1 MKRTVSKICLAVLW
15 ALSLIVMVAL
25 IFFSVPYLNDA
36 ITCGGVNSIGQFS
49 SKIVE
54 LVDGWKLPGLSSQE
68 WIDIFMAL
76 IVVILLGISIWPA
89 IVAYKKPKA
98 VIDNDGEVTT
108 KAASVE
114 KNEKK
119 HGFGHFVLAFF
130 AIVVWLLTLIVI
142 CGMIAVF
149 VPSIRLSMYDSRTVL
164 YWRKLAV
171 EALSGLSGIPVLG
184 YFALFVV
191 IILVVLI
198 ALSVLLGVLA
208 FKKPK
213 EEDEDELLAQEQ
225 ATLLEG
231 APVTVE
237 QVNAEQKVEQKQPI
251 EKVVKNDILHKDERI
266 KRGVFKGL
274 AIFLWIVEGFTLI
287 ALIAI
292 AIPPVRHFL
301 TDHITS
307 IGYWA
312 YMIVNNI
319 GLVWFYVGYVLV
331 MVVLALLSAWFA
343 SIGYKKAKVET
354 APDKELE
361 VGKNDSVVPFVD
373 SNGNFGHVVVK
384 DDSVSPLKKYSDGT
398 LTENQLD
405 MEFDWHNYVHHKPV
419 VRIVLAVVLFF
430 VGAFLVL
437 LRVISYGR
445 FAMFKSLASFVDP
458 VNEVLDRYVL
468 NGLFGA
474 YKNIEIFS
482 IGSHAFTAAQLLDGF
497 FTVLMVYILAF
508 LVILFATFIAWCFR
522 KPGAVKRANKA
533 REKYLNSIIGHDFDN
548 EFLPSASL
556 NVGASQPKDNA
567 TGEAMEI
574 DLDKLGTGV
583 KGFKS
588 IEGNYEGNIVN
599 DSTTSISLNSF
610 ESDVLI
616 LGKPLFES
624 IADVKVQTQVPAY
637 ENIEEFAD
645 GQGNVTPVDEI
656 RPSDREP
663 SYWYDKN
670 EPVASEPIVEEV
682 KSDRPSDKT
691 PDYWY
696 DRNFVLPIQQP
707 VIYESATAA
716 SKPVMVETKIEE
728 VVEESKAKDYPTVVF
743 EPRPSDRNPSYW
755 YAKALEVASDKTP
768 DYWYNRNKLKEVKDD
783 LDVVVDEKATVFVA
797 NSEEDVIETDLDKR
811 ILNAIEPFNLIPVEE
826 AGEKASDKAPNYWY
840 DKNEIRP
847 SDREPDYWYD
857 KNEVIEEVKED
868 RPSDKTPDYWYDKN
882 EIRPSDREPDYW
894 YNRNVVEAEE
904 NDVLENDFDRRVI
917 HALNPENLTPVCE
930 EGTGEKASDEEP
942 DYWYD
947 KNEIRPSDR
956 ELSYWYD
963 KNEPVASE
971 PVVEEA
977 KSDRPSDKTP
987 DYWYGR
993 NEVKVVEEA
1002 KSDSAS
1008 DKTPDYWYDQNEP
1021 EPEIEVI
1028 KEIRPSD
1035 REPNYWYDKNEEVEQ
1050 EPVVKELRPSDREP
1064 WYWYGDPEP
1073 VIEKQPE
1080 EVKVEEPVYEFKGE
1094 RASNFEPE
1102 HWYHL
1107 AKIDSERRAS
1117 DEDPEYWYGDSEPVI
1132 EKQPEEVKVEEPVY
1146 EFKGERASNF
1156 EPEHWY
1162 HLAKIDSE
1170 RRASDEDPEYWYGDS
1185 EPVIEKQPEEVKV
1198 EEPVYEFKGER
1209 ASNFEP
1215 EHWYHL
1221 AKIDSERRASDEDP
1235 EYWYKRNEVKKHP
1248 NVKRMG
1254 APIPEPIEDAGFDV
1268 EPLSP
1273 VQPIKKDEPTPL
1285 PEEGEVKPVVVAPVK
1300 LDKSDISEVA
1310 SMDNIKPVEA
1320 RVVRFQL
1327 KKIKG
1332 NYKGDLTPEEA
1343 FNKAVTNQAMIV
1355 TPMLQGQG
1363 SNKGSKYLA
1372 NRASKERADVR
1383 RTGYVSAVSVNPEE
1397 NHDTTKKFD
1406 KPVSEFKSIREW
1418 AQAKKKFEEE
1428 QKLLA
1433 NSGNEDVVEPVKP
1446 IVVVEQAPKPVESKS
1461 EASIKKPS
1469 PVKASIVEPLD
1480 LDDLGD
1486 LDPVTPLDPIKNK
1499 SKGE

>member
-15 ALSLIVMVAL
+15 ALSLIVVVAL
-25 IFFSVPYLNDA
+25 IFFGVPYLNDA
-36 ITCGGVNSIGQFS
+36 ITCGGINSIGQFS
-49 SKIVE
+49 SKIVK
-54 LVDGWKLPGLSSQE
+54 LVDGWKLPGLSSQG

-119 HGFGHFVLAFF
+119 YGFGHFVLAFF

-149 VPSIRLSMYDSRTVL
+149 VPSIRLSLYDSRTVL

-213 EEDEDELLAQEQ
+213 EDEDELLAQEQ

-231 APVTVE
+231 APATVE
-237 QVNAEQKVEQKQPI
+237 QVNVEQKAEQKQPI
-251 EKVVKNDILHKDERI
+251 EKVIKNDILHKDERI

-274 AIFLWIVEGFTLI
+274 AIFLWIVEGFMLI

-292 AIPPVRHFL
+292 AIPSVRHFL
-301 TDHITS
+301 IDHITP

-319 GLVWFYVGYVLV
+319 GYVWFYVGYALI
-331 MVVLALLSAWFA
+331 MVVLALLSALFA

-445 FAMFKSLASFVDP
+445 FAMFKTLASFVEP
-458 VNEVLDRYVL
+458 VNKFIDRYVL

-508 LVILFATFIAWCFR
+508 LVLLFATFIAWCFR

-574 DLDKLGTGV
+574 DLENLGTGV

-670 EPVASEPIVEEV
+670 EPVVCEPVVEEA

-768 DYWYNRNKLKEVKDD
+768 DYWYNRNKVKEVKDD
-783 LDVVVDEKATVFVA
+783 LDVVVDEKATVFAA

-826 AGEKASDKAPNYWY
+826 AGDKASDKAPNYWY
-840 DKNEIRP
+840 DKNEIRS
-847 SDREPDYWYD
+847 SDREPDYWF
-857 KNEVIEEVKED
+857 
-868 RPSDKTPDYWYDKN
+868 DKN
-882 EIRPSDREPDYW
+882 EIRSSDREPDYW
-894 YNRNVVEAEE
+894 YNRNVVEAKE

-930 EGTGEKASDEEP
+930 EGTGEKASDKEP

-956 ELSYWYD
+956 EPSYWYD
-963 KNEPVASE
+963 KNEPEACE

-977 KSDRPSDKTP
+977 KSDRSSDKTPDYWYDKNEVIEEVKEDRPSDKTP

-993 NEVKVVEEA
+993 NEVKVVEEV

-1021 EPEIEVI
+1021 EPEVEVI

-1035 REPNYWYDKNEEVEQ
+1035 REPDYWYDKNEEVEQ

-1080 EVKVEEPVYEFKGE
+1080 EVKLEEPVYEFKGE

-1117 DEDPEYWYGDSEPVI
+1117 DEEP
-1132 EKQPEEVKVEEPVY
+1132 K
-1146 EFKGERASNF
+1146 
-1156 EPEHWY
+1156 
-1162 HLAKIDSE
+1162 
-1170 RRASDEDPEYWYGDS
+1170 
-1185 EPVIEKQPEEVKV
+1185 
-1198 EEPVYEFKGER
+1198 
-1209 ASNFEP
+1209 
-1215 EHWYHL
+1215 
-1221 AKIDSERRASDEDP
+1221 
-1235 EYWYKRNEVKKHP
+1235 YWYKRNEVKKHP

-1300 LDKSDISEVA
+1300 LNKSDISEVA

-1320 RVVRFQL
+1320 RIVRFQL

-1397 NHDTTKKFD
+1397 NHDTPKKFD

>member
-15 ALSLIVMVAL
+15 ALSLIVVVAL
-25 IFFSVPYLNDA
+25 IFFGVPYLNDA

-49 SKIVE
+49 SKIVK
-54 LVDGWKLPGLSSQE
+54 LVDGWKLPGLSSQG

-149 VPSIRLSMYDSRTVL
+149 VPSIRLSLYDSRTVL

-213 EEDEDELLAQEQ
+213 EDEDELLAQEQ

-231 APVTVE
+231 APATVE
-237 QVNAEQKVEQKQPI
+237 QVNVEQKVEQKQPI

-274 AIFLWIVEGFTLI
+274 AIFLWVVEGLMLI

-301 TDHITS
+301 TDHITP

-319 GLVWFYVGYVLV
+319 GYVWFYVGYALI
-331 MVVLALLSAWFA
+331 MVVLALLSALFA

-437 LRVISYGR
+437 LRVISYGK
-445 FAMFKSLASFVDP
+445 FAMFKTLASFVEP
-458 VNEVLDRYVL
+458 VNKFIDRYVL

-508 LVILFATFIAWCFR
+508 LVLLFATFIAWCFR

-548 EFLPSASL
+548 EFLPSVSL

-670 EPVASEPIVEEV
+670 EPVACEPVVEEV

-768 DYWYNRNKLKEVKDD
+768 DYWYNRNKVKEIKDD
-783 LDVVVDEKATVFVA
+783 LNVVVDEKATVFVA
-797 NSEEDVIETDLDKR
+797 NSKEDVIETDLDKR

-826 AGEKASDKAPNYWY
+826 AGDKASDKAPNYWY
-840 DKNEIRP
+840 DKNVIRS
-847 SDREPDYWYD
+847 SDREPDYWF
-857 KNEVIEEVKED
+857 
-868 RPSDKTPDYWYDKN
+868 DKN
-882 EIRPSDREPDYW
+882 EIRSSDREPDYW
-894 YNRNVVEAEE
+894 YNRNVVEAKE

-917 HALNPENLTPVCE
+917 HALNPDNLTPVCE

-956 ELSYWYD
+956 EPSYWYD
-963 KNEPVASE
+963 KNEPEACE
-971 PVVEEA
+971 PVVEET
-977 KSDRPSDKTP
+977 KSDRSSDKTP

-993 NEVKVVEEA
+993 NEVKVVEEV

-1021 EPEIEVI
+1021 EPVIEVI

-1064 WYWYGDPEP
+1064 WFWYGDPEP

-1117 DEDPEYWYGDSEPVI
+1117 DEE
-1132 EKQPEEVKVEEPVY
+1132 
-1146 EFKGERASNF
+1146 
-1156 EPEHWY
+1156 
-1162 HLAKIDSE
+1162 
-1170 RRASDEDPEYWYGDS
+1170 
-1185 EPVIEKQPEEVKV
+1185 
-1198 EEPVYEFKGER
+1198 
-1209 ASNFEP
+1209 
-1215 EHWYHL
+1215 
-1221 AKIDSERRASDEDP
+1221 P

-1300 LDKSDISEVA
+1300 LNKSDISEVA

-1320 RVVRFQL
+1320 RIVRFQL

-1397 NHDTTKKFD
+1397 NHDTPKKFD

-1446 IVVVEQAPKPVESKS
+1446 IVVVEQAPKPVENKS

-1469 PVKASIVEPLD
+1469 PIKASIVEPLD

>member
-89 IVAYKKPKA
+89 IVAYKKSKA
-98 VIDNDGEVTT
+98 VINNDGEVTT

-354 APDKELE
+354 APDKKLE

-508 LVILFATFIAWCFR
+508 LVLLFATFIAWCFR

-670 EPVASEPIVEEV
+670 EPVASEPVVEEV
-682 KSDRPSDKT
+682 KSDRPSDKTPDYWYGRNEVKVVEEAKSDRPSDKT

-826 AGEKASDKAPNYWY
+826 AGDKASDKVPNYWY
-840 DKNEIRP
+840 DKNVIRS

-868 RPSDKTPDYWYDKN
+868 RPSDKTPDYWYEN
-882 EIRPSDREPDYW
+882 NAVCASDREPDYW
-894 YNRNVVEAEE
+894 YNRNVVETEE

-917 HALNPENLTPVCE
+917 HALNPDNLTPVCE

-956 ELSYWYD
+956 EPSYWYD
-963 KNEPVASE
+963 KNEPEACE

-1021 EPEIEVI
+1021 EPEIKVI

-1035 REPNYWYDKNEEVEQ
+1035 REPNYWYDKNKEVEQ

-1080 EVKVEEPVYEFKGE
+1080 EVKLEEPVHEFKGERASNFEPEHWYHLAKIDSERRASDEEPEYWYGDSEPVIEKQPEEVKLEEPVYEFKGE

-1117 DEDPEYWYGDSEPVI
+1117 DEE
-1132 EKQPEEVKVEEPVY
+1132 
-1146 EFKGERASNF
+1146 
-1156 EPEHWY
+1156 
-1162 HLAKIDSE
+1162 
-1170 RRASDEDPEYWYGDS
+1170 
-1185 EPVIEKQPEEVKV
+1185 
-1198 EEPVYEFKGER
+1198 
-1209 ASNFEP
+1209 
-1215 EHWYHL
+1215 
-1221 AKIDSERRASDEDP
+1221 P

>member
-15 ALSLIVMVAL
+15 ALSLIVVVAL

-149 VPSIRLSMYDSRTVL
+149 VPSIRLSLYDSRTVL

-213 EEDEDELLAQEQ
+213 EDEDELLAQEQ
-225 ATLLEG
+225 ATLLEN
-231 APVTVE
+231 APVAVE

-274 AIFLWIVEGFTLI
+274 AIFLWVVEGLMLI
-287 ALIAI
+287 ALIAV

-301 TDHITS
+301 IDHITP

-319 GLVWFYVGYVLV
+319 GYVWFYVGYALI
-331 MVVLALLSAWFA
+331 MVVLALLSALFA

-445 FAMFKSLASFVDP
+445 FAMFKTLASFVDP

-508 LVILFATFIAWCFR
+508 LVLLFATFIAWCFR

-567 TGEAMEI
+567 TGEAMEF

-670 EPVASEPIVEEV
+670 EPEACEPIVEEV

-768 DYWYNRNKLKEVKDD
+768 DYWYNRNKVKEIKDES
-783 LDVVVDEKATVFVA
+783 DVVVDEKATVFVA

-826 AGEKASDKAPNYWY
+826 AGDKASDKAPNYWY
-840 DKNEIRP
+840 DKNVIRS
-847 SDREPDYWYD
+847 SDREPDYWF
-857 KNEVIEEVKED
+857 
-868 RPSDKTPDYWYDKN
+868 DKN
-882 EIRPSDREPDYW
+882 EIRSSDREPDYW
-894 YNRNVVEAEE
+894 YNRNVVETEE

-917 HALNPENLTPVCE
+917 HALNPDNLTPVCE

-956 ELSYWYD
+956 EPSYWYDKNEPVTSEPVVEEAKSDRPSDKTPDYWYENNAVCASNREPDYWYD

-971 PVVEEA
+971 PVVEEV

-1021 EPEIEVI
+1021 EPVIEVI

-1035 REPNYWYDKNEEVEQ
+1035 REPDYWFDKNEEVEL

-1080 EVKVEEPVYEFKGE
+1080 EVKLEEPVYEFKGE

-1117 DEDPEYWYGDSEPVI
+1117 DEE
-1132 EKQPEEVKVEEPVY
+1132 
-1146 EFKGERASNF
+1146 
-1156 EPEHWY
+1156 
-1162 HLAKIDSE
+1162 
-1170 RRASDEDPEYWYGDS
+1170 
-1185 EPVIEKQPEEVKV
+1185 
-1198 EEPVYEFKGER
+1198 
-1209 ASNFEP
+1209 
-1215 EHWYHL
+1215 
-1221 AKIDSERRASDEDP
+1221 P

-1300 LDKSDISEVA
+1300 LNKSDISEVA

-1343 FNKAVTNQAMIV
+1343 FNKAVTNQATIV

-1397 NHDTTKKFD
+1397 NHDTSKKFD

>member
-15 ALSLIVMVAL
+15 ALSLIVVVAL

-149 VPSIRLSMYDSRTVL
+149 VPSIRLSLYDSRTVL

-213 EEDEDELLAQEQ
+213 EDEDELLAQEQ
-225 ATLLEG
+225 ATLLEN
-231 APVTVE
+231 APVAVE

-274 AIFLWIVEGFTLI
+274 AIFLWVVEGLMLV
-287 ALIAI
+287 ALIAV

-301 TDHITS
+301 TDHITP

-319 GLVWFYVGYVLV
+319 GYVWFYVGYALI
-331 MVVLALLSAWFA
+331 MVVLALLSALFA

-445 FAMFKSLASFVDP
+445 FAMFKTLASFVDP

-482 IGSHAFTAAQLLDGF
+482 IGSHSFTAAQLLDGF

-508 LVILFATFIAWCFR
+508 LVLLFTTFIAWCFR

-670 EPVASEPIVEEV
+670 EPVASESVVEEA

-728 VVEESKAKDYPTVVF
+728 AVEESKAKDYPTVVF

-768 DYWYNRNKLKEVKDD
+768 DYWYNRNKVKEIKDD
-783 LDVVVDEKATVFVA
+783 LNVVVDEKATVFVA

-826 AGEKASDKAPNYWY
+826 AGDKASDKAPNYWY
-840 DKNEIRP
+840 DKNVIRS
-847 SDREPDYWYD
+847 SDREPDYWF
-857 KNEVIEEVKED
+857 
-868 RPSDKTPDYWYDKN
+868 DKN
-882 EIRPSDREPDYW
+882 EIRSSDREPDYW
-894 YNRNVVEAEE
+894 YNRNVVETEE

-917 HALNPENLTPVCE
+917 HALNPDNLTPVCE

-956 ELSYWYD
+956 EPSYWYD

-993 NEVKVVEEA
+993 NEVKVVEEVKSDRPSDKTPDYWYGRNKVKVVEEA

-1021 EPEIEVI
+1021 EPVIEVI

-1050 EPVVKELRPSDREP
+1050 ESVVKELRPSDREP
-1064 WYWYGDPEP
+1064 WYWYGDSEP
-1073 VIEKQPE
+1073 VVEKQPE
-1080 EVKVEEPVYEFKGE
+1080 EVEFEEPVYEFKGE

-1117 DEDPEYWYGDSEPVI
+1117 DEE
-1132 EKQPEEVKVEEPVY
+1132 
-1146 EFKGERASNF
+1146 
-1156 EPEHWY
+1156 
-1162 HLAKIDSE
+1162 
-1170 RRASDEDPEYWYGDS
+1170 
-1185 EPVIEKQPEEVKV
+1185 
-1198 EEPVYEFKGER
+1198 
-1209 ASNFEP
+1209 
-1215 EHWYHL
+1215 
-1221 AKIDSERRASDEDP
+1221 P

-1268 EPLSP
+1268 EPLSL

-1300 LDKSDISEVA
+1300 LNKSDISEVA

-1343 FNKAVTNQAMIV
+1343 FNKAVTNQATIV

-1363 SNKGSKYLA
+1363 LNKGSKYLA

>member
-15 ALSLIVMVAL
+15 ALSLIVVVAL

-54 LVDGWKLPGLSSQE
+54 LVDGWKLPGLSSQG

-149 VPSIRLSMYDSRTVL
+149 VPSIRLSLYDSRTVL

-231 APVTVE
+231 APVAVE

-274 AIFLWIVEGFTLI
+274 AIFLWIVEGFMLI

-301 TDHITS
+301 TDHITP

-319 GLVWFYVGYVLV
+319 GYVWFYVGYVLV

-458 VNEVLDRYVL
+458 VNKFIDRYVL

-508 LVILFATFIAWCFR
+508 LVLLFATFIAWCFR

-567 TGEAMEI
+567 TGEAMEF

-624 IADVKVQTQVPAY
+624 IADVKAQTQVPAY

-670 EPVASEPIVEEV
+670 EPVASEPVIEEAKSDRPSDKTPDYWYDRNEVKVVEEV

-768 DYWYNRNKLKEVKDD
+768 DYWYNRNKVKEVKDD

-826 AGEKASDKAPNYWY
+826 AGDKASDKAPNYWY
-840 DKNEIRP
+840 DKNKIRS
-847 SDREPDYWYD
+847 SDREPNYWYD

-868 RPSDKTPDYWYDKN
+868 RPSDKTPDYWYEN
-882 EIRPSDREPDYW
+882 NAVCASDREPDYW

-917 HALNPENLTPVCE
+917 HALNPDNLTPVCE

-942 DYWYD
+942 NYWYN

-956 ELSYWYD
+956 EPSYWYD

-987 DYWYGR
+987 DYWYVR

-1035 REPNYWYDKNEEVEQ
+1035 REPNYWYDKNEEIEQ

-1073 VIEKQPE
+1073 VIEKQLE
-1080 EVKVEEPVYEFKGE
+1080 EVKFEEPVYEFKGE

-1117 DEDPEYWYGDSEPVI
+1117 DEE
-1132 EKQPEEVKVEEPVY
+1132 
-1146 EFKGERASNF
+1146 
-1156 EPEHWY
+1156 
-1162 HLAKIDSE
+1162 
-1170 RRASDEDPEYWYGDS
+1170 
-1185 EPVIEKQPEEVKV
+1185 
-1198 EEPVYEFKGER
+1198 
-1209 ASNFEP
+1209 
-1215 EHWYHL
+1215 
-1221 AKIDSERRASDEDP
+1221 P

-1343 FNKAVTNQAMIV
+1343 FNKAVTNQATIV

-1433 NSGNEDVVEPVKP
+1433 NVGNEDVVEPVKP

>member
-15 ALSLIVMVAL
+15 ALSLIVVVAL

-54 LVDGWKLPGLSSQE
+54 LVDGWKLPGLSSQG

-98 VIDNDGEVTT
+98 VIDNDGEVST
-108 KAASVE
+108 KVASVE

-149 VPSIRLSMYDSRTVL
+149 VPSIRLSLYDSRTVL

-213 EEDEDELLAQEQ
+213 EDEDELLAQEQ
-225 ATLLEG
+225 ATLLES
-231 APVTVE
+231 APVVE
-237 QVNAEQKVEQKQPI
+237 QANVEQKVEQKQPI

-274 AIFLWIVEGFTLI
+274 AIFLWVVEGLMLI

-301 TDHITS
+301 TDHITP

-319 GLVWFYVGYVLV
+319 GYVWFYVGYALI
-331 MVVLALLSAWFA
+331 MVVLALLSALFA

-445 FAMFKSLASFVDP
+445 FAMFKTLASFVEP
-458 VNEVLDRYVL
+458 VNKFIDRYVL

-508 LVILFATFIAWCFR
+508 LVLLFATFIAWCFR

-624 IADVKVQTQVPAY
+624 IADVKAQTQVPAY

-670 EPVASEPIVEEV
+670 EPVACEPVVEEA

-768 DYWYNRNKLKEVKDD
+768 DYWYNRNKVKEVKDD

-826 AGEKASDKAPNYWY
+826 AEDKASDKDPNYWY
-840 DKNEIRP
+840 DKNEIRS
-847 SDREPDYWYD
+847 SDREPNYWFD

-868 RPSDKTPDYWYDKN
+868 RPSDKTPDYWYEN
-882 EIRPSDREPDYW
+882 NVVCASDREPDYW
-894 YNRNVVEAEE
+894 YDRNVVEAEE

-917 HALNPENLTPVCE
+917 HALNPDNLTPVCE
-930 EGTGEKASDEEP
+930 EGTGKKASDEEP

-947 KNEIRPSDR
+947 KNEIKPSDR
-956 ELSYWYD
+956 EPSYWYD
-963 KNEPVASE
+963 KNEPEACE
-971 PVVEEA
+971 PVVEEV
-977 KSDRPSDKTP
+977 KSDRSSNKTPDYWYDKNEVIEEIKEDRPSDKTP

-1021 EPEIEVI
+1021 EPVIEVI

-1073 VIEKQPE
+1073 VVEKQPE
-1080 EVKVEEPVYEFKGE
+1080 EVKLEEPVYEFKGE

-1117 DEDPEYWYGDSEPVI
+1117 DEE
-1132 EKQPEEVKVEEPVY
+1132 
-1146 EFKGERASNF
+1146 
-1156 EPEHWY
+1156 
-1162 HLAKIDSE
+1162 
-1170 RRASDEDPEYWYGDS
+1170 
-1185 EPVIEKQPEEVKV
+1185 
-1198 EEPVYEFKGER
+1198 
-1209 ASNFEP
+1209 
-1215 EHWYHL
+1215 
-1221 AKIDSERRASDEDP
+1221 P

-1300 LDKSDISEVA
+1300 LNKSDISEVA

-1320 RVVRFQL
+1320 RIVRFQL

-1397 NHDTTKKFD
+1397 NHDTPKKFD

>member
-98 VIDNDGEVTT
+98 VINNDGEVTT

-191 IILVVLI
+191 IVLVVLI

-354 APDKELE
+354 APDKKLE

-458 VNEVLDRYVL
+458 VNEVLNRYVL

-508 LVILFATFIAWCFR
+508 LVLLFATFIAWCFR

-670 EPVASEPIVEEV
+670 EPVASEPVVEEV
-682 KSDRPSDKT
+682 KSDRPSDKTPDYWYGRNEVKVVEEAKSDRPSDKT

-768 DYWYNRNKLKEVKDD
+768 DYWYNRNKVKEVKDD

-826 AGEKASDKAPNYWY
+826 AGDKASDKVPNYWY
-840 DKNEIRP
+840 DKNVIRS

-868 RPSDKTPDYWYDKN
+868 RPSDKTPDYWYEN
-882 EIRPSDREPDYW
+882 NAVCASDREPDYW
-894 YNRNVVEAEE
+894 YNRNVVETEE

-917 HALNPENLTPVCE
+917 HALNPDNLTPVCE

-956 ELSYWYD
+956 VPSYWYD
-963 KNEPVASE
+963 KNEPEACE

-1035 REPNYWYDKNEEVEQ
+1035 REPNYWYDKNKEVEQ

-1080 EVKVEEPVYEFKGE
+1080 EVKLEEPVHEFKGE

-1117 DEDPEYWYGDSEPVI
+1117 DEE
-1132 EKQPEEVKVEEPVY
+1132 
-1146 EFKGERASNF
+1146 
-1156 EPEHWY
+1156 
-1162 HLAKIDSE
+1162 
-1170 RRASDEDPEYWYGDS
+1170 
-1185 EPVIEKQPEEVKV
+1185 
-1198 EEPVYEFKGER
+1198 
-1209 ASNFEP
+1209 
-1215 EHWYHL
+1215 
-1221 AKIDSERRASDEDP
+1221 P

>member
-15 ALSLIVMVAL
+15 ALSLIVVVAL

-54 LVDGWKLPGLSSQE
+54 LVDGWKLPGLSSQG

-149 VPSIRLSMYDSRTVL
+149 VPSIRLSLYDSRTVL

-231 APVTVE
+231 APVAVE

-274 AIFLWIVEGFTLI
+274 AIFLWIVEGFMLI

-301 TDHITS
+301 TDHITP

-319 GLVWFYVGYVLV
+319 GYVWFYVGYALI
-331 MVVLALLSAWFA
+331 MVVLALLSALFA

-445 FAMFKSLASFVDP
+445 FAMFKTLASFVDP

-482 IGSHAFTAAQLLDGF
+482 IGSHSFTAAQLLDGF

-508 LVILFATFIAWCFR
+508 LVLLFATFIAWCFR

-567 TGEAMEI
+567 TGEAMEF

-670 EPVASEPIVEEV
+670 EPVACEPIVEEV

-768 DYWYNRNKLKEVKDD
+768 NYWYNRNKVKEVKDD
-783 LDVVVDEKATVFVA
+783 LNVVVDEKATVFVA

-826 AGEKASDKAPNYWY
+826 AGDKASDKAPNYWY
-840 DKNEIRP
+840 DKNVIRS
-847 SDREPDYWYD
+847 SDREPDYWF
-857 KNEVIEEVKED
+857 
-868 RPSDKTPDYWYDKN
+868 DKN
-882 EIRPSDREPDYW
+882 EIRVSDEEPDYWFDKNEIRSSDREPDYW
-894 YNRNVVEAEE
+894 YNRNVVETEE

-917 HALNPENLTPVCE
+917 HALNPDNLTPVCE

-956 ELSYWYD
+956 EPSYWYD
-963 KNEPVASE
+963 KNEPVTSE

-977 KSDRPSDKTP
+977 KSDRPSDKTPDYWYGRNEVKVVEEVKSDRPSDKTP

-1021 EPEIEVI
+1021 EPVIEVI

-1080 EVKVEEPVYEFKGE
+1080 EVKLEEPVYEFKGE

-1117 DEDPEYWYGDSEPVI
+1117 DEEPEHWYGDSKPVI
-1132 EKQPEEVKVEEPVY
+1132 EKQPEEVKFEEPVY

-1170 RRASDEDPEYWYGDS
+1170 RRASDEE
-1185 EPVIEKQPEEVKV
+1185 
-1198 EEPVYEFKGER
+1198 
-1209 ASNFEP
+1209 
-1215 EHWYHL
+1215 
-1221 AKIDSERRASDEDP
+1221 P

-1268 EPLSP
+1268 EPLNP

-1343 FNKAVTNQAMIV
+1343 FNKAVTNQATIV

-1363 SNKGSKYLA
+1363 LNKGSKYLA

>member
-15 ALSLIVMVAL
+15 ALSLIVVVAL

-54 LVDGWKLPGLSSQE
+54 LVDGWKLPGLSSQG

-149 VPSIRLSMYDSRTVL
+149 VPSIRLSLYDSRTVL

-231 APVTVE
+231 APVAVE

-274 AIFLWIVEGFTLI
+274 AIFLWIVEGFMLI

-301 TDHITS
+301 TDHITP

-319 GLVWFYVGYVLV
+319 GYVWFYVGYVLV

-445 FAMFKSLASFVDP
+445 FAMFKTLASFVEP
-458 VNEVLDRYVL
+458 MNKFIDRYVL

-508 LVILFATFIAWCFR
+508 LVLLFATFIAWCFR

-533 REKYLNSIIGHDFDN
+533 REKYLNSIVGHDFDN

-567 TGEAMEI
+567 TGEAMEF

-624 IADVKVQTQVPAY
+624 IADVKAQTQVPAY

-670 EPVASEPIVEEV
+670 EPVASEPVIEEA

-755 YAKALEVASDKTP
+755 YAKALEVASDKKP
-768 DYWYNRNKLKEVKDD
+768 DYWYNRNKVKEVKDD

-826 AGEKASDKAPNYWY
+826 AGDKASDKAPNYWY

-857 KNEVIEEVKED
+857 KNEVIEEVKDD

-917 HALNPENLTPVCE
+917 HALNPDNLTPVCE

-956 ELSYWYD
+956 EPSYWYD

-993 NEVKVVEEA
+993 NGVKVVEEA

-1064 WYWYGDPEP
+1064 WYWYGDP
-1073 VIEKQPE
+1073 
-1080 EVKVEEPVYEFKGE
+1080 
-1094 RASNFEPE
+1094 
-1102 HWYHL
+1102 
-1107 AKIDSERRAS
+1107 
-1117 DEDPEYWYGDSEPVI
+1117 
-1132 EKQPEEVKVEEPVY
+1132 
-1146 EFKGERASNF
+1146 
-1156 EPEHWY
+1156 
-1162 HLAKIDSE
+1162 
-1170 RRASDEDPEYWYGDS
+1170 

>member
-15 ALSLIVMVAL
+15 ALSLIVVVAL

-54 LVDGWKLPGLSSQE
+54 LVDGWKLPGLSSQG

-237 QVNAEQKVEQKQPI
+237 QVNVEQKVEQKQPI

-508 LVILFATFIAWCFR
+508 LVLLFATFIAWCFR

-670 EPVASEPIVEEV
+670 EPVASEPVVEEV

-857 KNEVIEEVKED
+857 KNEVIEEVEED

-930 EGTGEKASDEEP
+930 EGIGEKASDEEP

-956 ELSYWYD
+956 EPSYWYD

-1021 EPEIEVI
+1021 VPEIEVI

-1117 DEDPEYWYGDSEPVI
+1117 DEE
-1132 EKQPEEVKVEEPVY
+1132 
-1146 EFKGERASNF
+1146 
-1156 EPEHWY
+1156 
-1162 HLAKIDSE
+1162 
-1170 RRASDEDPEYWYGDS
+1170 
-1185 EPVIEKQPEEVKV
+1185 
-1198 EEPVYEFKGER
+1198 
-1209 ASNFEP
+1209 
-1215 EHWYHL
+1215 
-1221 AKIDSERRASDEDP
+1221 P

-1343 FNKAVTNQAMIV
+1343 FNKAVTNQATIV

-1363 SNKGSKYLA
+1363 LNKGSKYLA

>member
-15 ALSLIVMVAL
+15 ALSLIVVVAL

-149 VPSIRLSMYDSRTVL
+149 VPSIRLSLYDSRTVL

-213 EEDEDELLAQEQ
+213 EDEDELLAQEQ

-231 APVTVE
+231 APATVE
-237 QVNAEQKVEQKQPI
+237 QVNVEQKVEQKQPI

-274 AIFLWIVEGFTLI
+274 AIFLWIVEGLMLI

-292 AIPPVRHFL
+292 AIPSVRHFL
-301 TDHITS
+301 TDHITP

-319 GLVWFYVGYVLV
+319 GYVWFYVGYALI
-331 MVVLALLSAWFA
+331 MVVLALLSALFA

-445 FAMFKSLASFVDP
+445 FAMFKTLASFVEP
-458 VNEVLDRYVL
+458 VNKFIDRYVL

-508 LVILFATFIAWCFR
+508 LVLLFATFIAWCFR

-574 DLDKLGTGV
+574 DLENLGTGV

-670 EPVASEPIVEEV
+670 EPVTSEPVVEEA

-768 DYWYNRNKLKEVKDD
+768 DYWYNRNKVKEVKDD

-797 NSEEDVIETDLDKR
+797 NSKEDVIETDLDKR

-826 AGEKASDKAPNYWY
+826 AGDKASDKVPNYWY
-840 DKNEIRP
+840 DKNEIRS
-847 SDREPDYWYD
+847 SDREPDYWF
-857 KNEVIEEVKED
+857 
-868 RPSDKTPDYWYDKN
+868 DKN
-882 EIRPSDREPDYW
+882 EIRFSDREPDYW

-917 HALNPENLTPVCE
+917 HALNPDNLTPVCE

-956 ELSYWYD
+956 EPSYWYD
-963 KNEPVASE
+963 KNEPVTSE
-971 PVVEEA
+971 PVVEET
-977 KSDRPSDKTP
+977 KSDRSSDKTP

-1002 KSDSAS
+1002 KFDSAS
-1008 DKTPDYWYDQNEP
+1008 DKTPDYWYDLNEP
-1021 EPEIEVI
+1021 EPVIEVI
-1028 KEIRPSD
+1028 KEI
-1035 REPNYWYDKNEEVEQ
+1035 
-1050 EPVVKELRPSDREP
+1050 RPSDREP

-1080 EVKVEEPVYEFKGE
+1080 EVKLEEPVYEFKGE

-1117 DEDPEYWYGDSEPVI
+1117 DEE
-1132 EKQPEEVKVEEPVY
+1132 
-1146 EFKGERASNF
+1146 
-1156 EPEHWY
+1156 
-1162 HLAKIDSE
+1162 
-1170 RRASDEDPEYWYGDS
+1170 
-1185 EPVIEKQPEEVKV
+1185 
-1198 EEPVYEFKGER
+1198 
-1209 ASNFEP
+1209 
-1215 EHWYHL
+1215 
-1221 AKIDSERRASDEDP
+1221 P

-1300 LDKSDISEVA
+1300 LNKSDISEVA

-1320 RVVRFQL
+1320 RIVRFQL

-1332 NYKGDLTPEEA
+1332 NYKGYLTPEEA

-1397 NHDTTKKFD
+1397 NHDTPKKFD

-1428 QKLLA
+1428 QKLLV

>member
-15 ALSLIVMVAL
+15 ALSLIVVVAL
-25 IFFSVPYLNDA
+25 IFFGVPYLNDA

-54 LVDGWKLPGLSSQE
+54 LVDGWKLPGLSSQG

-149 VPSIRLSMYDSRTVL
+149 VPSIRLSLYDSRTVL

-213 EEDEDELLAQEQ
+213 EDEDELLAQEQ

-231 APVTVE
+231 APATVE
-237 QVNAEQKVEQKQPI
+237 QVNVEQKVEQKQPI

-274 AIFLWIVEGFTLI
+274 AIFLWIVEGFMLI

-301 TDHITS
+301 TDHITP

-319 GLVWFYVGYVLV
+319 GYVWFYVGYALI
-331 MVVLALLSAWFA
+331 MVVLALLSALFA

-398 LTENQLD
+398 LTENQLE

-445 FAMFKSLASFVDP
+445 FAMFKTLASFVEP
-458 VNEVLDRYVL
+458 VNKFIDRYVL

-508 LVILFATFIAWCFR
+508 LVLLFATFIAWCFR

-574 DLDKLGTGV
+574 DLEKLGTGV

-670 EPVASEPIVEEV
+670 EPVVCEPVVEEA

-768 DYWYNRNKLKEVKDD
+768 DYWYNRNKVKEVKDD
-783 LDVVVDEKATVFVA
+783 SDVVVDEKATVFVA

-826 AGEKASDKAPNYWY
+826 AGDKASDKAPNYWY
-840 DKNEIRP
+840 DKNEIRS
-847 SDREPDYWYD
+847 SDREPSYWF
-857 KNEVIEEVKED
+857 
-868 RPSDKTPDYWYDKN
+868 DKN

-917 HALNPENLTPVCE
+917 HALNPDNLTPVCE

-956 ELSYWYD
+956 EPSYWYD
-963 KNEPVASE
+963 KNEPEACE

-977 KSDRPSDKTP
+977 KSDRSSDKTPDYWYDKNEVIEEVKEDRPSDKTP

-993 NEVKVVEEA
+993 NEVKVVEEV

-1021 EPEIEVI
+1021 EPVIEVI

-1080 EVKVEEPVYEFKGE
+1080 EVKLEEPVYEFKGE

-1117 DEDPEYWYGDSEPVI
+1117 DEEP
-1132 EKQPEEVKVEEPVY
+1132 K
-1146 EFKGERASNF
+1146 
-1156 EPEHWY
+1156 
-1162 HLAKIDSE
+1162 
-1170 RRASDEDPEYWYGDS
+1170 
-1185 EPVIEKQPEEVKV
+1185 
-1198 EEPVYEFKGER
+1198 
-1209 ASNFEP
+1209 
-1215 EHWYHL
+1215 
-1221 AKIDSERRASDEDP
+1221 
-1235 EYWYKRNEVKKHP
+1235 YWYKRNEVKKHP

-1300 LDKSDISEVA
+1300 LNKSDISEVA

-1320 RVVRFQL
+1320 RIVRFQL

-1397 NHDTTKKFD
+1397 NHDTPKKFD

>member
-164 YWRKLAV
+164 YWRKLAF

-231 APVTVE
+231 APVAVE

-274 AIFLWIVEGFTLI
+274 AIFLWVVEGLMLV

-508 LVILFATFIAWCFR
+508 LVLLFATFIAWCFR

-670 EPVASEPIVEEV
+670 EPVASEPVVEEA

-768 DYWYNRNKLKEVKDD
+768 DYWYNRNKVKEVKDD

-826 AGEKASDKAPNYWY
+826 AGDKASDKAPNYWY

-882 EIRPSDREPDYW
+882 EIRPSDCEPDYW

-956 ELSYWYD
+956 EPSYWYD

-1117 DEDPEYWYGDSEPVI
+1117 DEE
-1132 EKQPEEVKVEEPVY
+1132 
-1146 EFKGERASNF
+1146 
-1156 EPEHWY
+1156 
-1162 HLAKIDSE
+1162 
-1170 RRASDEDPEYWYGDS
+1170 
-1185 EPVIEKQPEEVKV
+1185 
-1198 EEPVYEFKGER
+1198 
-1209 ASNFEP
+1209 
-1215 EHWYHL
+1215 
-1221 AKIDSERRASDEDP
+1221 P

-1343 FNKAVTNQAMIV
+1343 FNKAVTNQATIV

-1363 SNKGSKYLA
+1363 LNKGSKYLA

>member
-15 ALSLIVMVAL
+15 ALSLIVVVAL

-54 LVDGWKLPGLSSQE
+54 LVDGWKLPGLSSQG

-98 VIDNDGEVTT
+98 AIDNDGEVTT
-108 KAASVE
+108 KAASVV

-149 VPSIRLSMYDSRTVL
+149 VPSIRLSLYDSRTVL

-213 EEDEDELLAQEQ
+213 KEDEDELLAQEQ

-231 APVTVE
+231 APVAVE
-237 QVNAEQKVEQKQPI
+237 QVNAEQKVEKKQPI

-274 AIFLWIVEGFTLI
+274 AIFLWIVEGFMLI

-301 TDHITS
+301 TDHITP

-319 GLVWFYVGYVLV
+319 GYVWFYVGYVLV

-458 VNEVLDRYVL
+458 VNKFIDRYVL

-508 LVILFATFIAWCFR
+508 LVLLFATFIAWCFR

-624 IADVKVQTQVPAY
+624 IADVKAQTQVPAY

-670 EPVASEPIVEEV
+670 EPVASEPVVEEV

-728 VVEESKAKDYPTVVF
+728 VGEESKAKDYPTVVF

-768 DYWYNRNKLKEVKDD
+768 DYWYNRNKVKEVKDD
-783 LDVVVDEKATVFVA
+783 LNVVVDEKATVFVA

-811 ILNAIEPFNLIPVEE
+811 ILNAIEPYNLIPVEE
-826 AGEKASDKAPNYWY
+826 AGDKASDKAPNYWY
-840 DKNEIRP
+840 DKNEIRS

-868 RPSDKTPDYWYDKN
+868 RPSDKTPDYWYEN
-882 EIRPSDREPDYW
+882 NAVCASDREPDYW

-917 HALNPENLTPVCE
+917 HALNPDNLTPVCE

-942 DYWYD
+942 NYWYD
-947 KNEIRPSDR
+947 KKEIRPSDR
-956 ELSYWYD
+956 EPSYWYD

-977 KSDRPSDKTP
+977 KSDRSSDKTP

-993 NEVKVVEEA
+993 NEVKVVEEV

-1080 EVKVEEPVYEFKGE
+1080 EVKLEEPVYEFKGE

-1117 DEDPEYWYGDSEPVI
+1117 Y
-1132 EKQPEEVKVEEPVY
+1132 EE
-1146 EFKGERASNF
+1146 
-1156 EPEHWY
+1156 
-1162 HLAKIDSE
+1162 
-1170 RRASDEDPEYWYGDS
+1170 
-1185 EPVIEKQPEEVKV
+1185 
-1198 EEPVYEFKGER
+1198 
-1209 ASNFEP
+1209 
-1215 EHWYHL
+1215 
-1221 AKIDSERRASDEDP
+1221 P

-1343 FNKAVTNQAMIV
+1343 FNKAVTNQATIV

-1433 NSGNEDVVEPVKP
+1433 NVGNEDVVEPVKP

-1461 EASIKKPS
+1461 EASTKKLS

>member
-15 ALSLIVMVAL
+15 ALSLIVVVAL

-54 LVDGWKLPGLSSQE
+54 LVDGWKLPGLSSQG

-149 VPSIRLSMYDSRTVL
+149 VPSIRLSLYDSRTVL

-231 APVTVE
+231 APVAVE
-237 QVNAEQKVEQKQPI
+237 QVNAEQKVEKKQPI

-274 AIFLWIVEGFTLI
+274 AIFLWIVEGFMLI

-301 TDHITS
+301 TDHITP

-319 GLVWFYVGYVLV
+319 GYVWFYVGYVLV

-445 FAMFKSLASFVDP
+445 FAMFKTLASFVEP
-458 VNEVLDRYVL
+458 MNKFIDRYVL

-508 LVILFATFIAWCFR
+508 LVLLFATFIAWCFR

-533 REKYLNSIIGHDFDN
+533 REKYLNSIVGHDFDN

-567 TGEAMEI
+567 TGEAMEF

-624 IADVKVQTQVPAY
+624 IADVKAQTQVPAY

-670 EPVASEPIVEEV
+670 EPVASEPVIEEA

-728 VVEESKAKDYPTVVF
+728 VGEESKAKDYPTVVF

-768 DYWYNRNKLKEVKDD
+768 DYWYNRSKVKEVKDD
-783 LDVVVDEKATVFVA
+783 LNVVVDEKATVFVA

-826 AGEKASDKAPNYWY
+826 AGDKASDKAPNYWY

-857 KNEVIEEVKED
+857 KNEVIEEVKDD

-917 HALNPENLTPVCE
+917 HALNPDNLTPVCE

-942 DYWYD
+942 NYWYD

-956 ELSYWYD
+956 EPSYWYD

-971 PVVEEA
+971 P
-977 KSDRPSDKTP
+977 
-987 DYWYGR
+987 
-993 NEVKVVEEA
+993 VVEEA

-1064 WYWYGDPEP
+1064 WYWYGDP
-1073 VIEKQPE
+1073 
-1080 EVKVEEPVYEFKGE
+1080 
-1094 RASNFEPE
+1094 
-1102 HWYHL
+1102 
-1107 AKIDSERRAS
+1107 
-1117 DEDPEYWYGDSEPVI
+1117 EPVI

>member
-15 ALSLIVMVAL
+15 ALSLIVVVAL

-149 VPSIRLSMYDSRTVL
+149 VPSIRLSLYDSRTVL

-213 EEDEDELLAQEQ
+213 EDEDELLAQEQ

-231 APVTVE
+231 APVAVE

-274 AIFLWIVEGFTLI
+274 AIFLWVVEGLMLI
-287 ALIAI
+287 ALIAV

-301 TDHITS
+301 TDHITP

-319 GLVWFYVGYVLV
+319 GYVWFYVGYALI
-331 MVVLALLSAWFA
+331 MVVLALLSALFA

-419 VRIVLAVVLFF
+419 ARIVLAVVLFF

-445 FAMFKSLASFVDP
+445 FAMFKTLASFVDP

-482 IGSHAFTAAQLLDGF
+482 IGSHSFTAAQLLDGF

-508 LVILFATFIAWCFR
+508 LVLLFATFIAWCFR
-522 KPGAVKRANKA
+522 KPGAVKRANKS

-567 TGEAMEI
+567 TGEAMEF

-670 EPVASEPIVEEV
+670 EPVACEPIVEEV

-696 DRNFVLPIQQP
+696 DRNFVLPIQQS

-768 DYWYNRNKLKEVKDD
+768 DYWYNRNKVKEVKDD
-783 LDVVVDEKATVFVA
+783 LNVVVDEKATVFVA

-826 AGEKASDKAPNYWY
+826 AGDKASDKAPNYWY
-840 DKNEIRP
+840 DKNVIRS
-847 SDREPDYWYD
+847 SDREPDYWF
-857 KNEVIEEVKED
+857 
-868 RPSDKTPDYWYDKN
+868 DKN
-882 EIRPSDREPDYW
+882 EIRASDEEPDYWFDKNEIRSSDREPDYW
-894 YNRNVVEAEE
+894 YNRNVVETEE

-917 HALNPENLTPVCE
+917 HALNPDNLTPVCE

-956 ELSYWYD
+956 EPSYWYD
-963 KNEPVASE
+963 KNEPVTSE

-977 KSDRPSDKTP
+977 KSDRPSDKTPDYWYGRNEVKVVEEVKSDRPSDKTP

-1021 EPEIEVI
+1021 EPVIEVI

-1080 EVKVEEPVYEFKGE
+1080 EVKLEEPVYEFKGE

-1117 DEDPEYWYGDSEPVI
+1117 DEEPEHWYGDSKPVI
-1132 EKQPEEVKVEEPVY
+1132 EKQPEEVKFEEPVY

-1170 RRASDEDPEYWYGDS
+1170 RRASDEE
-1185 EPVIEKQPEEVKV
+1185 
-1198 EEPVYEFKGER
+1198 
-1209 ASNFEP
+1209 
-1215 EHWYHL
+1215 
-1221 AKIDSERRASDEDP
+1221 P

-1268 EPLSP
+1268 EPLNP

-1343 FNKAVTNQAMIV
+1343 FNKAVTNQATIV

-1363 SNKGSKYLA
+1363 LNKGSKYLA

>member
-54 LVDGWKLPGLSSQE
+54 LVDGWKLPGLSSQG

-149 VPSIRLSMYDSRTVL
+149 VPSIRLSLYDSRTVL

-213 EEDEDELLAQEQ
+213 EDEDELLAQEQ

-231 APVTVE
+231 APVVE
-237 QVNAEQKVEQKQPI
+237 QVNVEQKVEQKQPI

-274 AIFLWIVEGFTLI
+274 AIFLWVVEGLMLI

-292 AIPPVRHFL
+292 AIPSVRHFL
-301 TDHITS
+301 TDHITP

-319 GLVWFYVGYVLV
+319 GYVWFYVGYALI
-331 MVVLALLSAWFA
+331 MVVLALLSALFA

-437 LRVISYGR
+437 LRVISYGK
-445 FAMFKSLASFVDP
+445 FAMFKTLASFVEP
-458 VNEVLDRYVL
+458 VNKFIDRYVL

-482 IGSHAFTAAQLLDGF
+482 IGSHAFTAAQLLDGL
-497 FTVLMVYILAF
+497 FTVLMVYIFAF
-508 LVILFATFIAWCFR
+508 LVLLFATFIAWCFR

-574 DLDKLGTGV
+574 DLENLGTGV

-670 EPVASEPIVEEV
+670 EPVVCEPVVEEA

-768 DYWYNRNKLKEVKDD
+768 DYWYNRNKVKEVKDD
-783 LDVVVDEKATVFVA
+783 LDVVVDEKATVFAA

-826 AGEKASDKAPNYWY
+826 AGDKASDKAPNYWY
-840 DKNEIRP
+840 DKNEIRS
-847 SDREPDYWYD
+847 SDREPDYWF
-857 KNEVIEEVKED
+857 
-868 RPSDKTPDYWYDKN
+868 DKN
-882 EIRPSDREPDYW
+882 EIRSSDREPDYW

-917 HALNPENLTPVCE
+917 HALNPDNLTPVCE
-930 EGTGEKASDEEP
+930 EETGEKASDEEP

-956 ELSYWYD
+956 EPSYWYD
-963 KNEPVASE
+963 KNEPEACE
-971 PVVEEA
+971 PVVEET
-977 KSDRPSDKTP
+977 KSDRSSDKTPDYWYDKNEVIEEVKEDRPSDKTP

-1117 DEDPEYWYGDSEPVI
+1117 DEE
-1132 EKQPEEVKVEEPVY
+1132 
-1146 EFKGERASNF
+1146 
-1156 EPEHWY
+1156 
-1162 HLAKIDSE
+1162 
-1170 RRASDEDPEYWYGDS
+1170 
-1185 EPVIEKQPEEVKV
+1185 
-1198 EEPVYEFKGER
+1198 
-1209 ASNFEP
+1209 
-1215 EHWYHL
+1215 
-1221 AKIDSERRASDEDP
+1221 P

-1300 LDKSDISEVA
+1300 LNKSDISEVA

-1320 RVVRFQL
+1320 RIVRFQL

-1397 NHDTTKKFD
+1397 NHDTPKKFD

>member
-231 APVTVE
+231 APVAVE

-251 EKVVKNDILHKDERI
+251 EKVIKNDILHKDERI

-331 MVVLALLSAWFA
+331 MVLLALLSAWFA

-508 LVILFATFIAWCFR
+508 LVLLFATFIAWCFR

-670 EPVASEPIVEEV
+670 ESVASEPVVEEV

-707 VIYESATAA
+707 VIYESAIAA
-716 SKPVMVETKIEE
+716 AKPVMVETKIEE

-768 DYWYNRNKLKEVKDD
+768 DYWYNRNKVKEVKDD

-826 AGEKASDKAPNYWY
+826 AGDKASDKAPNYWY

-857 KNEVIEEVKED
+857 KNEVIEEVKD
-868 RPSDKTPDYWYDKN
+868 
-882 EIRPSDREPDYW
+882 
-894 YNRNVVEAEE
+894 
-904 NDVLENDFDRRVI
+904 
-917 HALNPENLTPVCE
+917 
-930 EGTGEKASDEEP
+930 
-942 DYWYD
+942 
-947 KNEIRPSDR
+947 
-956 ELSYWYD
+956 
-963 KNEPVASE
+963 
-971 PVVEEA
+971 
-977 KSDRPSDKTP
+977 DRPSDKTP

-1035 REPNYWYDKNEEVEQ
+1035 RESNYWYDKNEEVEQ

-1117 DEDPEYWYGDSEPVI
+1117 DEE
-1132 EKQPEEVKVEEPVY
+1132 
-1146 EFKGERASNF
+1146 
-1156 EPEHWY
+1156 
-1162 HLAKIDSE
+1162 
-1170 RRASDEDPEYWYGDS
+1170 
-1185 EPVIEKQPEEVKV
+1185 
-1198 EEPVYEFKGER
+1198 
-1209 ASNFEP
+1209 
-1215 EHWYHL
+1215 
-1221 AKIDSERRASDEDP
+1221 P

-1363 SNKGSKYLA
+1363 LNKGSKYLA

-1486 LDPVTPLDPIKNK
+1486 LDLVTPLDPIKNK

>member
-15 ALSLIVMVAL
+15 ALSLIVVVAL

-149 VPSIRLSMYDSRTVL
+149 VPSIRLSLYDSRTVL

-213 EEDEDELLAQEQ
+213 EDEDELLAQEQ

-231 APVTVE
+231 APVAVE
-237 QVNAEQKVEQKQPI
+237 QVNVEQKVEQKQPI

-274 AIFLWIVEGFTLI
+274 AIFLWIVEGFMLI

-301 TDHITS
+301 TDHITP

-319 GLVWFYVGYVLV
+319 GYVWFYVGYALI
-331 MVVLALLSAWFA
+331 MVVLALLSALFA

-445 FAMFKSLASFVDP
+445 FAMFKTLASFVDP

-482 IGSHAFTAAQLLDGF
+482 IGSHSFTAAQLLDGF

-508 LVILFATFIAWCFR
+508 LVLLFATFIAWCFR

-567 TGEAMEI
+567 TGEAMEF

-670 EPVASEPIVEEV
+670 EPVACEPIVEEV

-768 DYWYNRNKLKEVKDD
+768 DYWYNRNKVKEVKDD
-783 LDVVVDEKATVFVA
+783 LNVVVDEKATVFVA

-826 AGEKASDKAPNYWY
+826 AGDKASDKAPNYWY
-840 DKNEIRP
+840 DKNVIRS
-847 SDREPDYWYD
+847 SDREPDYWF
-857 KNEVIEEVKED
+857 
-868 RPSDKTPDYWYDKN
+868 DKN
-882 EIRPSDREPDYW
+882 EIRASDEEPDYWFDKNEIRSSDREPDYW
-894 YNRNVVEAEE
+894 YNRNVVETEE

-917 HALNPENLTPVCE
+917 HALNPDNLTPVCE

-956 ELSYWYD
+956 EPSYWYD

-977 KSDRPSDKTP
+977 KSDRSSDKTPDYWYGRNEVEVVEEVKSDRPSDKTP
-987 DYWYGR
+987 DYCYGR

-1021 EPEIEVI
+1021 EPVIEVI

-1064 WYWYGDPEP
+1064 WYWYGDP
-1073 VIEKQPE
+1073 
-1080 EVKVEEPVYEFKGE
+1080 
-1094 RASNFEPE
+1094 
-1102 HWYHL
+1102 
-1107 AKIDSERRAS
+1107 
-1117 DEDPEYWYGDSEPVI
+1117 
-1132 EKQPEEVKVEEPVY
+1132 
-1146 EFKGERASNF
+1146 
-1156 EPEHWY
+1156 
-1162 HLAKIDSE
+1162 
-1170 RRASDEDPEYWYGDS
+1170 

-1300 LDKSDISEVA
+1300 LNKSDISEVA

-1343 FNKAVTNQAMIV
+1343 FNKAVTNQATIV

-1363 SNKGSKYLA
+1363 LNKGSKYLA

>member
-15 ALSLIVMVAL
+15 ALSLIVVVAL

-149 VPSIRLSMYDSRTVL
+149 VPSIRLSLYDSRTVL

-231 APVTVE
+231 APVAVE

-274 AIFLWIVEGFTLI
+274 AIFLWVVEGLMLV
-287 ALIAI
+287 ALIAV

-301 TDHITS
+301 TDHITP

-319 GLVWFYVGYVLV
+319 GYVWFYVGYALI
-331 MVVLALLSAWFA
+331 MVVLALLSALFA

-445 FAMFKSLASFVDP
+445 FAMFKTLASFVDP

-508 LVILFATFIAWCFR
+508 LVLLFATFIAWCFR

-567 TGEAMEI
+567 TGEAMEF

-670 EPVASEPIVEEV
+670 EPEASESVVEEA

-768 DYWYNRNKLKEVKDD
+768 DYWYNRNKVKEVKDD
-783 LDVVVDEKATVFVA
+783 LNVVVDEKATVFVA

-826 AGEKASDKAPNYWY
+826 AGDKASDKVPNYWY
-840 DKNEIRP
+840 DKNVIRS
-847 SDREPDYWYD
+847 SDREPDYWF
-857 KNEVIEEVKED
+857 
-868 RPSDKTPDYWYDKN
+868 DKN
-882 EIRPSDREPDYW
+882 EIRASDRELDYW
-894 YNRNVVEAEE
+894 YNRNVVETEE

-917 HALNPENLTPVCE
+917 HALNPDNLTPICE

-956 ELSYWYD
+956 EPSYWYD
-963 KNEPVASE
+963 KNEPVTSE

-977 KSDRPSDKTP
+977 KSDRPSDKTPDYWYENNAVCASNREPDYWYDKNEPEACEPAVEEVKSDRPSDKTP

-1050 EPVVKELRPSDREP
+1050 EPIVKELRPSDREP
-1064 WYWYGDPEP
+1064 WYWYGDPKP

-1117 DEDPEYWYGDSEPVI
+1117 DEEPEHWYGDSEPVI
-1132 EKQPEEVKVEEPVY
+1132 EKQPEEVEFEEPVY

-1170 RRASDEDPEYWYGDS
+1170 RRASDEE
-1185 EPVIEKQPEEVKV
+1185 
-1198 EEPVYEFKGER
+1198 
-1209 ASNFEP
+1209 
-1215 EHWYHL
+1215 
-1221 AKIDSERRASDEDP
+1221 P

-1300 LDKSDISEVA
+1300 LNKSDISEVA

-1343 FNKAVTNQAMIV
+1343 FNKAVTNQATIV

>member
-15 ALSLIVMVAL
+15 ALSLIVVVAL

-54 LVDGWKLPGLSSQE
+54 LVDGWKLPGLSSQG

-149 VPSIRLSMYDSRTVL
+149 VPSIRLSLYDSRTVL

-213 EEDEDELLAQEQ
+213 EDEDELLAQEQ

-231 APVTVE
+231 APVAVE
-237 QVNAEQKVEQKQPI
+237 QVNVEQKVEQKQPI

-274 AIFLWIVEGFTLI
+274 AIFLWVVEGLMLI
-287 ALIAI
+287 ALIAV

-301 TDHITS
+301 TDHITP

-319 GLVWFYVGYVLV
+319 GYVWFYVGYALI
-331 MVVLALLSAWFA
+331 MVVLALLSALFA

-445 FAMFKSLASFVDP
+445 FAMFKTLASFVEP
-458 VNEVLDRYVL
+458 VNKFIDKYVL

-482 IGSHAFTAAQLLDGF
+482 IGSHSFTAAQLLDGF

-508 LVILFATFIAWCFR
+508 LVLLFATFIAWCFR

-567 TGEAMEI
+567 TGEAMEF

-670 EPVASEPIVEEV
+670 EPVACEPVVEEA

-768 DYWYNRNKLKEVKDD
+768 DYWYNRNKVKEIKDES
-783 LDVVVDEKATVFVA
+783 DVVVDEKATVFVA

-826 AGEKASDKAPNYWY
+826 AGDKASDKAPNYWY
-840 DKNEIRP
+840 DKNVIRS
-847 SDREPDYWYD
+847 SDREPDYWF
-857 KNEVIEEVKED
+857 
-868 RPSDKTPDYWYDKN
+868 DKN
-882 EIRPSDREPDYW
+882 EIRSSDREPDYWFDKNEIRSSDREPDYW
-894 YNRNVVEAEE
+894 YNRNVVETEE

-917 HALNPENLTPVCE
+917 HALNPDNLTPVCE

-956 ELSYWYD
+956 EPSYWYD
-963 KNEPVASE
+963 KNEPVTSE

-977 KSDRPSDKTP
+977 KSDRPSDKTPDYWYENNAVCASNREPDYWYDKNEPEACEPVVEEVKSDRPSDKTP

-1021 EPEIEVI
+1021 EPVIEVI

-1035 REPNYWYDKNEEVEQ
+1035 REPDYWFDKNEEVEL

-1117 DEDPEYWYGDSEPVI
+1117 DEEPEHWYGDSEPVI

-1170 RRASDEDPEYWYGDS
+1170 RRASDEE
-1185 EPVIEKQPEEVKV
+1185 
-1198 EEPVYEFKGER
+1198 
-1209 ASNFEP
+1209 
-1215 EHWYHL
+1215 
-1221 AKIDSERRASDEDP
+1221 P

-1300 LDKSDISEVA
+1300 LNKSDISEVA

-1343 FNKAVTNQAMIV
+1343 FNKAVTNQATIV

>member
-15 ALSLIVMVAL
+15 ALSLIVVVAL

-54 LVDGWKLPGLSSQE
+54 LVDGWKLPGLSSQG

-149 VPSIRLSMYDSRTVL
+149 VPSIRLSLYDSRTVL

-213 EEDEDELLAQEQ
+213 EDEDELLAQEQ

-231 APVTVE
+231 APVAVE
-237 QVNAEQKVEQKQPI
+237 QANVEQKVEQKQPI

-274 AIFLWIVEGFTLI
+274 AIFLWVVEGLMLI

-301 TDHITS
+301 IDHITP

-319 GLVWFYVGYVLV
+319 GYVWFYVGYALI
-331 MVVLALLSAWFA
+331 MVVLALLSALFA

-445 FAMFKSLASFVDP
+445 FAMFKTLASFVEP
-458 VNEVLDRYVL
+458 VNKFIDRYVL

-482 IGSHAFTAAQLLDGF
+482 IGSHTFTAAQLLDGF

-508 LVILFATFIAWCFR
+508 LVLLFATFIAWCFR

-670 EPVASEPIVEEV
+670 EPVACEPVVEEV

-768 DYWYNRNKLKEVKDD
+768 DYWYNRNKVKEVKND
-783 LDVVVDEKATVFVA
+783 LDVVVDEKATVFAA

-826 AGEKASDKAPNYWY
+826 AGDKASDKAPNYWY
-840 DKNEIRP
+840 DKNVIRS
-847 SDREPDYWYD
+847 SDREPDYWF
-857 KNEVIEEVKED
+857 
-868 RPSDKTPDYWYDKN
+868 DKN
-882 EIRPSDREPDYW
+882 EIRSSDREPDYW

-930 EGTGEKASDEEP
+930 EETGEKASDEEP

-956 ELSYWYD
+956 EPSYWYD
-963 KNEPVASE
+963 KNEPVTSE
-971 PVVEEA
+971 PVIEES

-987 DYWYGR
+987 DYWYENNAVCASDR
-993 NEVKVVEEA
+993 EPDYWYDKNEPVACEPVVEEA

-1064 WYWYGDPEP
+1064 WFWYGDPEP

-1080 EVKVEEPVYEFKGE
+1080 EVKLEEPVYEFKGE

-1117 DEDPEYWYGDSEPVI
+1117 DEE
-1132 EKQPEEVKVEEPVY
+1132 
-1146 EFKGERASNF
+1146 
-1156 EPEHWY
+1156 
-1162 HLAKIDSE
+1162 
-1170 RRASDEDPEYWYGDS
+1170 
-1185 EPVIEKQPEEVKV
+1185 
-1198 EEPVYEFKGER
+1198 
-1209 ASNFEP
+1209 
-1215 EHWYHL
+1215 
-1221 AKIDSERRASDEDP
+1221 P

-1300 LDKSDISEVA
+1300 LNKSDISEVA

-1320 RVVRFQL
+1320 RIVRFQL

-1363 SNKGSKYLA
+1363 LNKGSKYLA

-1397 NHDTTKKFD
+1397 NHDTPKKFD

>member
-301 TDHITS
+301 TDHITA

-312 YMIVNNI
+312 YMIANNI

-508 LVILFATFIAWCFR
+508 LVLLFATFIAWCFR

-670 EPVASEPIVEEV
+670 EPVASEPVVEEV

-768 DYWYNRNKLKEVKDD
+768 DYWYNRNKVKEVKDD

-956 ELSYWYD
+956 EPSYWYD

-993 NEVKVVEEA
+993 NEVKVVEEV

-1064 WYWYGDPEP
+1064 WYWYGD
-1073 VIEKQPE
+1073 
-1080 EVKVEEPVYEFKGE
+1080 
-1094 RASNFEPE
+1094 
-1102 HWYHL
+1102 
-1107 AKIDSERRAS
+1107 
-1117 DEDPEYWYGDSEPVI
+1117 SEPVI

-1170 RRASDEDPEYWYGDS
+1170 RRASDEE
-1185 EPVIEKQPEEVKV
+1185 
-1198 EEPVYEFKGER
+1198 
-1209 ASNFEP
+1209 
-1215 EHWYHL
+1215 
-1221 AKIDSERRASDEDP
+1221 P

-1343 FNKAVTNQAMIV
+1343 FNKAVTNQATIV

-1433 NSGNEDVVEPVKP
+1433 NVGNEDVVEPVKP

>member
-343 SIGYKKAKVET
+343 SIGYKKVKVET

-508 LVILFATFIAWCFR
+508 LVLLFATFIAWCFR

-670 EPVASEPIVEEV
+670 EPVASEPVVEEAKSDRPSDKTPDYWYGRNEV
-682 KSDRPSDKT
+682 KVVEEAKSDRPSDKT

-768 DYWYNRNKLKEVKDD
+768 DYWYNRNKVKEVKDD

-956 ELSYWYD
+956 EPSYWYD

-971 PVVEEA
+971 PVVEEV

-1035 REPNYWYDKNEEVEQ
+1035 RESNYWYDKNEEVEQ

-1117 DEDPEYWYGDSEPVI
+1117 DEE
-1132 EKQPEEVKVEEPVY
+1132 
-1146 EFKGERASNF
+1146 
-1156 EPEHWY
+1156 
-1162 HLAKIDSE
+1162 
-1170 RRASDEDPEYWYGDS
+1170 
-1185 EPVIEKQPEEVKV
+1185 
-1198 EEPVYEFKGER
+1198 
-1209 ASNFEP
+1209 
-1215 EHWYHL
+1215 
-1221 AKIDSERRASDEDP
+1221 P

-1343 FNKAVTNQAMIV
+1343 FNKAVTNQATIV

>member
-54 LVDGWKLPGLSSQE
+54 LVDGWKLPGLSSQG

-149 VPSIRLSMYDSRTVL
+149 VPSIRLSLYDSRTVL

-213 EEDEDELLAQEQ
+213 EDEDELLAQEQ
-225 ATLLEG
+225 ATLLES
-231 APVTVE
+231 APVVE
-237 QVNAEQKVEQKQPI
+237 QANVEQKVEQKQPI

-274 AIFLWIVEGFTLI
+274 AIFLWVVEGLMLI

-301 TDHITS
+301 TDHITP

-319 GLVWFYVGYVLV
+319 GYVWFYVGYALI
-331 MVVLALLSAWFA
+331 MVVLALLSALFA

-445 FAMFKSLASFVDP
+445 FAMFKTLASFVEP
-458 VNEVLDRYVL
+458 VNKFIDRYVL

-508 LVILFATFIAWCFR
+508 LVLLFATFIAWCFR

-567 TGEAMEI
+567 TGEAMEF

-670 EPVASEPIVEEV
+670 EPVACEPVVEEV

-768 DYWYNRNKLKEVKDD
+768 DYWYNRNKVKEIKDES
-783 LDVVVDEKATVFVA
+783 DVVVDEKATVFVA

-826 AGEKASDKAPNYWY
+826 AGDKASDKVPNYWY
-840 DKNEIRP
+840 DKNEIRS
-847 SDREPDYWYD
+847 SDREPDYWF
-857 KNEVIEEVKED
+857 
-868 RPSDKTPDYWYDKN
+868 DKN
-882 EIRPSDREPDYW
+882 EIRSSDREPDYW

-917 HALNPENLTPVCE
+917 HALNPDNLTPVCE
-930 EGTGEKASDEEP
+930 EETGEKASDEEP

-956 ELSYWYD
+956 EPSYWYD
-963 KNEPVASE
+963 KNEPEACE
-971 PVVEEA
+971 PVVEET
-977 KSDRPSDKTP
+977 KSDKSSDKTPDYWYDKNEVIEEVKEDRPSDKTP

-1002 KSDSAS
+1002 KFDSAS

-1021 EPEIEVI
+1021 EPEIEII

-1035 REPNYWYDKNEEVEQ
+1035 CEPNYWYDKNEEVEQ

-1064 WYWYGDPEP
+1064 WYWYGDSEP

-1080 EVKVEEPVYEFKGE
+1080 EVKLEEPVYEFKGE

-1117 DEDPEYWYGDSEPVI
+1117 DEE
-1132 EKQPEEVKVEEPVY
+1132 
-1146 EFKGERASNF
+1146 
-1156 EPEHWY
+1156 
-1162 HLAKIDSE
+1162 
-1170 RRASDEDPEYWYGDS
+1170 
-1185 EPVIEKQPEEVKV
+1185 
-1198 EEPVYEFKGER
+1198 
-1209 ASNFEP
+1209 
-1215 EHWYHL
+1215 
-1221 AKIDSERRASDEDP
+1221 P

-1300 LDKSDISEVA
+1300 LNKSDISEVA

-1397 NHDTTKKFD
+1397 NHDTSKKFD

>member
-15 ALSLIVMVAL
+15 ALSLIVVVAL

-149 VPSIRLSMYDSRTVL
+149 VPSIRLSLYDSRTVL

-225 ATLLEG
+225 ATLLEN
-231 APVTVE
+231 APVAVE

-274 AIFLWIVEGFTLI
+274 AIFLWVVEGLMLI

-301 TDHITS
+301 TDHITP

-319 GLVWFYVGYVLV
+319 GYVWFYVGYALI
-331 MVVLALLSAWFA
+331 MVVLALLSALFA

-419 VRIVLAVVLFF
+419 ARIVLAVVLFF

-458 VNEVLDRYVL
+458 VNEVIDRYVL

-508 LVILFATFIAWCFR
+508 LVLLFATFIAWCFR

-567 TGEAMEI
+567 TGEAMEF

-768 DYWYNRNKLKEVKDD
+768 DYWYNRNKVKEVKDD
-783 LDVVVDEKATVFVA
+783 LDVVVDEKAIVFVA

-826 AGEKASDKAPNYWY
+826 AGDKASDKVPNYWY
-840 DKNEIRP
+840 DKNVIRS
-847 SDREPDYWYD
+847 SDREPDYWF
-857 KNEVIEEVKED
+857 
-868 RPSDKTPDYWYDKN
+868 DKN
-882 EIRPSDREPDYW
+882 EIRSSDREPDYW
-894 YNRNVVEAEE
+894 YNRNVVETEE

-917 HALNPENLTPVCE
+917 HALNPDNLTPVCE

-956 ELSYWYD
+956 EPSYWYD
-963 KNEPVASE
+963 KNEPVTSE

-987 DYWYGR
+987 DYWYENNAVCASNREPDYWYDKNEPEACEPVVEEVKSDRPSDKTPDYWYGG
-993 NEVKVVEEA
+993 NEVKVVEEV

-1080 EVKVEEPVYEFKGE
+1080 EVKLEEPVYEFKGE

-1117 DEDPEYWYGDSEPVI
+1117 DEEPEHWYGDSKPVI
-1132 EKQPEEVKVEEPVY
+1132 EKQPEEVKFEEPVY

-1170 RRASDEDPEYWYGDS
+1170 RRASDEE
-1185 EPVIEKQPEEVKV
+1185 
-1198 EEPVYEFKGER
+1198 
-1209 ASNFEP
+1209 
-1215 EHWYHL
+1215 
-1221 AKIDSERRASDEDP
+1221 P

-1343 FNKAVTNQAMIV
+1343 FNKAVTNQATIV

-1363 SNKGSKYLA
+1363 LNKGSKYLA

>member
-15 ALSLIVMVAL
+15 ALSLIVVVAL

-149 VPSIRLSMYDSRTVL
+149 VPSIRLSLYDSRTVL

-213 EEDEDELLAQEQ
+213 EDEDELLAQEQ
-225 ATLLEG
+225 ATLLEN
-231 APVTVE
+231 APVAVE
-237 QVNAEQKVEQKQPI
+237 QVNVEQKVEQKQPI

-274 AIFLWIVEGFTLI
+274 AIFLWVVEGLMLI
-287 ALIAI
+287 ALIAV

-301 TDHITS
+301 TDHITP

-319 GLVWFYVGYVLV
+319 GYVWFYVGYALI
-331 MVVLALLSAWFA
+331 MVVLALLSALFA

-419 VRIVLAVVLFF
+419 ARIVLAVVLFF

-445 FAMFKSLASFVDP
+445 FAMFKTLASFVDP

-508 LVILFATFIAWCFR
+508 LVLLFATFIAWCFR

-567 TGEAMEI
+567 TGEAMEF

-670 EPVASEPIVEEV
+670 EPVACEPIVEEA

-768 DYWYNRNKLKEVKDD
+768 DYWYNRNKVKEVKDD

-826 AGEKASDKAPNYWY
+826 AGDKASDKVPNYWY
-840 DKNEIRP
+840 DKNVIRS
-847 SDREPDYWYD
+847 SDREPDYWF
-857 KNEVIEEVKED
+857 
-868 RPSDKTPDYWYDKN
+868 DKN
-882 EIRPSDREPDYW
+882 EIRSSDREPDYW
-894 YNRNVVEAEE
+894 YNRNVVETEE

-917 HALNPENLTPVCE
+917 HALNPDNLTPVCE

-947 KNEIRPSDR
+947 KNEIRPSDH
-956 ELSYWYD
+956 EPSYWYD

-977 KSDRPSDKTP
+977 KSDRPSDKTPDYWYENNAVCASNREPDYWYDKNEPEASEPVVEEVKSDRPSDKTP

-1021 EPEIEVI
+1021 EPVIEVI

-1080 EVKVEEPVYEFKGE
+1080 EVKLEEPVYEFKGE

-1117 DEDPEYWYGDSEPVI
+1117 DEEPEHWYGDSKPVI
-1132 EKQPEEVKVEEPVY
+1132 EKQPEEVKFEEPVY

-1170 RRASDEDPEYWYGDS
+1170 RRASDEE
-1185 EPVIEKQPEEVKV
+1185 
-1198 EEPVYEFKGER
+1198 
-1209 ASNFEP
+1209 
-1215 EHWYHL
+1215 
-1221 AKIDSERRASDEDP
+1221 P

-1268 EPLSP
+1268 EPLNP

-1343 FNKAVTNQAMIV
+1343 FNKAVTNQATIV

-1363 SNKGSKYLA
+1363 LNKGSKYLA

>member
-508 LVILFATFIAWCFR
+508 LVLLFATFIAWCFR

-670 EPVASEPIVEEV
+670 EPVACEPIVEEV

-728 VVEESKAKDYPTVVF
+728 VVEESKANDYPTVVF

-768 DYWYNRNKLKEVKDD
+768 DYWYNRNKVKEIKDD
-783 LDVVVDEKATVFVA
+783 LNVVVDEKATVFVA

-826 AGEKASDKAPNYWY
+826 AGDKASDKAPNYWY
-840 DKNEIRP
+840 DKNVIRS
-847 SDREPDYWYD
+847 SDREPDYWF
-857 KNEVIEEVKED
+857 
-868 RPSDKTPDYWYDKN
+868 DKN
-882 EIRPSDREPDYW
+882 EIRASDEEPDYWFDKNEIRSSDREPDYW
-894 YNRNVVEAEE
+894 YNRNVVETEE

-956 ELSYWYD
+956 EPSYWYD

-1021 EPEIEVI
+1021 VPEIEVI

-1117 DEDPEYWYGDSEPVI
+1117 DEE
-1132 EKQPEEVKVEEPVY
+1132 
-1146 EFKGERASNF
+1146 
-1156 EPEHWY
+1156 
-1162 HLAKIDSE
+1162 
-1170 RRASDEDPEYWYGDS
+1170 
-1185 EPVIEKQPEEVKV
+1185 
-1198 EEPVYEFKGER
+1198 
-1209 ASNFEP
+1209 
-1215 EHWYHL
+1215 
-1221 AKIDSERRASDEDP
+1221 P

>member
-15 ALSLIVMVAL
+15 ALSLIVVVAL

-54 LVDGWKLPGLSSQE
+54 LVDGWKLPGLSSQG

-108 KAASVE
+108 KVASVE

-149 VPSIRLSMYDSRTVL
+149 VPSIRLSLYDSRTVL

-213 EEDEDELLAQEQ
+213 EKDEDELLAQEQ

-231 APVTVE
+231 APVAVE
-237 QVNAEQKVEQKQPI
+237 QVNEEQKVEQKQPI

-274 AIFLWIVEGFTLI
+274 AIFLWIVEGFMLI

-301 TDHITS
+301 TDHITP

-319 GLVWFYVGYVLV
+319 GYVWFYVGYALI
-331 MVVLALLSAWFA
+331 MVVLALLSALFA

-437 LRVISYGR
+437 LRVISYGK
-445 FAMFKSLASFVDP
+445 FAMFKTLASFVEP
-458 VNEVLDRYVL
+458 VNKFIDRYVL

-482 IGSHAFTAAQLLDGF
+482 IGSHSFTAAQLLDGF
-497 FTVLMVYILAF
+497 LTVLMVYILAF
-508 LVILFATFIAWCFR
+508 LVLLFATFIAWCFR

-574 DLDKLGTGV
+574 NLENLGTGV

-624 IADVKVQTQVPAY
+624 IADVKAQTQVPAY

-670 EPVASEPIVEEV
+670 EPVACEPVVEEA

-707 VIYESATAA
+707 VVYESATAA

-768 DYWYNRNKLKEVKDD
+768 DYWYNRNKVKEVKDD

-797 NSEEDVIETDLDKR
+797 NSKEDVIETDLDKR

-826 AGEKASDKAPNYWY
+826 AGDKASDKAPNYWY
-840 DKNEIRP
+840 DKNEIRS
-847 SDREPDYWYD
+847 SDREPDYWF
-857 KNEVIEEVKED
+857 
-868 RPSDKTPDYWYDKN
+868 DKN
-882 EIRPSDREPDYW
+882 EIRSSDREPDYW
-894 YNRNVVEAEE
+894 YNRNVVEVEE

-917 HALNPENLTPVCE
+917 HALNPDNLTPVCE
-930 EGTGEKASDEEP
+930 EGTGEKASDKEP

-947 KNEIRPSDR
+947 KNEIRPSNR
-956 ELSYWYD
+956 EPSYWYD
-963 KNEPVASE
+963 KNEPVTSE

-987 DYWYGR
+987 DYWYENNAVCASDR
-993 NEVKVVEEA
+993 EPDYWYDKNETVACEPVVEEA

-1064 WYWYGDPEP
+1064 WFWYGDPEP

-1094 RASNFEPE
+1094 CASNFEPE

-1117 DEDPEYWYGDSEPVI
+1117 DEE
-1132 EKQPEEVKVEEPVY
+1132 
-1146 EFKGERASNF
+1146 
-1156 EPEHWY
+1156 
-1162 HLAKIDSE
+1162 
-1170 RRASDEDPEYWYGDS
+1170 
-1185 EPVIEKQPEEVKV
+1185 
-1198 EEPVYEFKGER
+1198 
-1209 ASNFEP
+1209 
-1215 EHWYHL
+1215 
-1221 AKIDSERRASDEDP
+1221 P

-1300 LDKSDISEVA
+1300 LNKSDISEVA

-1320 RVVRFQL
+1320 RIVRFQL

-1397 NHDTTKKFD
+1397 NHDTPKKFD

>member
-15 ALSLIVMVAL
+15 ALSLIVVVAL

-54 LVDGWKLPGLSSQE
+54 LVDGWKLPGLSSQV

-149 VPSIRLSMYDSRTVL
+149 VPSIRLSLYDSRTVL

-213 EEDEDELLAQEQ
+213 EDEDELLAQEQ

-231 APVTVE
+231 APVVE
-237 QVNAEQKVEQKQPI
+237 QANVEQKVEQKQPI

-274 AIFLWIVEGFTLI
+274 AIFLWVVEGLMLI
-287 ALIAI
+287 ALIAV

-301 TDHITS
+301 IDHITP

-319 GLVWFYVGYVLV
+319 GYVWFYVGYALI
-331 MVVLALLSAWFA
+331 MVVLALLSALFA

-445 FAMFKSLASFVDP
+445 FAMFKTLASFVEP
-458 VNEVLDRYVL
+458 VNKFIDRYVL

-482 IGSHAFTAAQLLDGF
+482 IGSHSFTAAQLLDGF

-508 LVILFATFIAWCFR
+508 LVLLFATFIAWCFR

-670 EPVASEPIVEEV
+670 EPVACEPVVEEA

-768 DYWYNRNKLKEVKDD
+768 DYWYNRNKVKEVKDD

-826 AGEKASDKAPNYWY
+826 AEDKASDKDPNYWY
-840 DKNEIRP
+840 DKNEIRS
-847 SDREPDYWYD
+847 SDREPDYWF
-857 KNEVIEEVKED
+857 
-868 RPSDKTPDYWYDKN
+868 DKN
-882 EIRPSDREPDYW
+882 EIRSSDREPDYW

-917 HALNPENLTPVCE
+917 HALNPDNLTPVCE
-930 EGTGEKASDEEP
+930 EETGEKASDEEP

-956 ELSYWYD
+956 EPSYWYD
-963 KNEPVASE
+963 KNEPVACE

-977 KSDRPSDKTP
+977 KSDRSSDKTPDYWYDKNEVIEEVKEDRPSDKTP

-1002 KSDSAS
+1002 KFDSAS

-1073 VIEKQPE
+1073 VVEKQPE
-1080 EVKVEEPVYEFKGE
+1080 EVKLEEPVYEFKGE

-1117 DEDPEYWYGDSEPVI
+1117 DEE
-1132 EKQPEEVKVEEPVY
+1132 
-1146 EFKGERASNF
+1146 
-1156 EPEHWY
+1156 
-1162 HLAKIDSE
+1162 
-1170 RRASDEDPEYWYGDS
+1170 
-1185 EPVIEKQPEEVKV
+1185 
-1198 EEPVYEFKGER
+1198 
-1209 ASNFEP
+1209 
-1215 EHWYHL
+1215 
-1221 AKIDSERRASDEDP
+1221 P

-1300 LDKSDISEVA
+1300 LNKSDISEVA

-1320 RVVRFQL
+1320 RIVRFQL

-1397 NHDTTKKFD
+1397 NHDTPKKFD

>member
-508 LVILFATFIAWCFR
+508 LVLLFATFIAWCFR

-556 NVGASQPKDNA
+556 NVGASQSKDNA

-645 GQGNVTPVDEI
+645 GQGNFTPVDEI

-670 EPVASEPIVEEV
+670 EPVASEPVVEEV
-682 KSDRPSDKT
+682 KSDRPSNKTLDYWYGRNEVKVVEEAKSDRPSDKT

-956 ELSYWYD
+956 EPSYWYD

-971 PVVEEA
+971 P
-977 KSDRPSDKTP
+977 
-987 DYWYGR
+987 
-993 NEVKVVEEA
+993 VVEEA

-1021 EPEIEVI
+1021 VPEIEVI

-1117 DEDPEYWYGDSEPVI
+1117 DEEPEYWYGDSEPVI

-1170 RRASDEDPEYWYGDS
+1170 RRASDEE
-1185 EPVIEKQPEEVKV
+1185 
-1198 EEPVYEFKGER
+1198 
-1209 ASNFEP
+1209 
-1215 EHWYHL
+1215 
-1221 AKIDSERRASDEDP
+1221 P

>member
-15 ALSLIVMVAL
+15 ALSLIVVVAL

-54 LVDGWKLPGLSSQE
+54 LVDGWKLPGLSSQG

-89 IVAYKKPKA
+89 VVAYKKPKA

-149 VPSIRLSMYDSRTVL
+149 VPSIRLSLYDSRTVL

-213 EEDEDELLAQEQ
+213 EDEDELLAQEQ

-231 APVTVE
+231 APVVVE
-237 QVNAEQKVEQKQPI
+237 QANVEQKVEQKQPI

-274 AIFLWIVEGFTLI
+274 AIFLWVVEGLMLI
-287 ALIAI
+287 ALIAV

-301 TDHITS
+301 IDHITP

-319 GLVWFYVGYVLV
+319 GYVWFYVGYALI
-331 MVVLALLSAWFA
+331 MVVLALLSALFA

-445 FAMFKSLASFVDP
+445 FAMFKTLASFVEP
-458 VNEVLDRYVL
+458 VNKFIDRYVL

-482 IGSHAFTAAQLLDGF
+482 IGSHSFTAAQLLDGF

-508 LVILFATFIAWCFR
+508 LVLLFATFIAWCFR

-624 IADVKVQTQVPAY
+624 IADVKVQTKAPAY

-670 EPVASEPIVEEV
+670 EPVACEPVVEEA

-768 DYWYNRNKLKEVKDD
+768 DYWYNRNKVKEVKDD
-783 LDVVVDEKATVFVA
+783 LNVVVDEKATVFVA

-826 AGEKASDKAPNYWY
+826 AGDKASDKVPNYWY
-840 DKNEIRP
+840 DKNVIRS
-847 SDREPDYWYD
+847 SDREPDYWF
-857 KNEVIEEVKED
+857 
-868 RPSDKTPDYWYDKN
+868 DKN
-882 EIRPSDREPDYW
+882 EIRASDEEPDYWFDKNEIRSSDREPDYW
-894 YNRNVVEAEE
+894 YNRNVVESEE

-917 HALNPENLTPVCE
+917 HALNPDNLTPVCE
-930 EGTGEKASDEEP
+930 EETGEKASDEEP

-956 ELSYWYD
+956 EPSYWYD
-963 KNEPVASE
+963 KNEPVTSE

-977 KSDRPSDKTP
+977 KSDRPSDKTPDYWYENNAVCASNREPDYWYDKNEPEACEPVVEEVKSDRPSDKTP

-1050 EPVVKELRPSDREP
+1050 ELVVKELRPSDREP

-1080 EVKVEEPVYEFKGE
+1080 EVKLEEPVYEFKGE

-1117 DEDPEYWYGDSEPVI
+1117 DEE
-1132 EKQPEEVKVEEPVY
+1132 
-1146 EFKGERASNF
+1146 
-1156 EPEHWY
+1156 
-1162 HLAKIDSE
+1162 
-1170 RRASDEDPEYWYGDS
+1170 
-1185 EPVIEKQPEEVKV
+1185 
-1198 EEPVYEFKGER
+1198 
-1209 ASNFEP
+1209 
-1215 EHWYHL
+1215 
-1221 AKIDSERRASDEDP
+1221 P

-1300 LDKSDISEVA
+1300 LNKSDISEVA

-1343 FNKAVTNQAMIV
+1343 FNKAVTNQATIV

>member
-15 ALSLIVMVAL
+15 ALSLIVVVAL

-54 LVDGWKLPGLSSQE
+54 LVDGWKLPGLSSQG

-149 VPSIRLSMYDSRTVL
+149 VPSIRLSLYDSRTVL

-213 EEDEDELLAQEQ
+213 EDEDELLAQEQ
-225 ATLLEG
+225 ATLLEN
-231 APVTVE
+231 APVAVE
-237 QVNAEQKVEQKQPI
+237 QANVEQKVEQKQPI

-274 AIFLWIVEGFTLI
+274 AIFLWVVEGLMLI
-287 ALIAI
+287 ALIAV

-301 TDHITS
+301 TDHITP

-319 GLVWFYVGYVLV
+319 GYVWFYVGYALI
-331 MVVLALLSAWFA
+331 MVVLALLSALFA

-445 FAMFKSLASFVDP
+445 FAMFKTLASFVDP

-508 LVILFATFIAWCFR
+508 LVLLFATFIAWCFR

-567 TGEAMEI
+567 TGEAMEF

-670 EPVASEPIVEEV
+670 EPEACEPIVEEV

-768 DYWYNRNKLKEVKDD
+768 DYWYNRNKVKEIKDES
-783 LDVVVDEKATVFVA
+783 DVVVDEKATVFVA

-826 AGEKASDKAPNYWY
+826 AGDKASDKAPNYWY
-840 DKNEIRP
+840 DKNVIRS
-847 SDREPDYWYD
+847 SDREPDYWF
-857 KNEVIEEVKED
+857 
-868 RPSDKTPDYWYDKN
+868 DKN
-882 EIRPSDREPDYW
+882 EIRSSDREPDYW
-894 YNRNVVEAEE
+894 YNRNVVETEE

-917 HALNPENLTPVCE
+917 HALNPDNLTPVCE

-956 ELSYWYD
+956 EPSYWYD

-987 DYWYGR
+987 DYWYENNAVCASNREPDYWYDKNEPESCEPVVEEVKSDRPSDKTPDYWYGG
-993 NEVKVVEEA
+993 NEVKVVEEV

-1080 EVKVEEPVYEFKGE
+1080 EVKLEEPVYEFKGE

-1117 DEDPEYWYGDSEPVI
+1117 DEE
-1132 EKQPEEVKVEEPVY
+1132 
-1146 EFKGERASNF
+1146 
-1156 EPEHWY
+1156 
-1162 HLAKIDSE
+1162 
-1170 RRASDEDPEYWYGDS
+1170 
-1185 EPVIEKQPEEVKV
+1185 
-1198 EEPVYEFKGER
+1198 
-1209 ASNFEP
+1209 
-1215 EHWYHL
+1215 
-1221 AKIDSERRASDEDP
+1221 P

-1300 LDKSDISEVA
+1300 LNKSDISEVA

-1343 FNKAVTNQAMIV
+1343 FNKAVTNQATIV

-1383 RTGYVSAVSVNPEE
+1383 RTGYVSAVLVNPEE

>member
-508 LVILFATFIAWCFR
+508 LVLLFATFIAWCFR

-670 EPVASEPIVEEV
+670 EPVASEPVVEEAKSDRPSNKTPDYWYGRNEV
-682 KSDRPSDKT
+682 KVVEEAKSDRPSDKT

-768 DYWYNRNKLKEVKDD
+768 DYWYNRNKVKEVKDD
-783 LDVVVDEKATVFVA
+783 LDVVIDEKATVFVA

-826 AGEKASDKAPNYWY
+826 AGDKASDKAPNYWY

-882 EIRPSDREPDYW
+882 EIRPSDCEPDYW

-956 ELSYWYD
+956 EPSYWYD

-971 PVVEEA
+971 PVVEEVKSDRPSDKTPDYWYGRNEVKVVEEA

-1117 DEDPEYWYGDSEPVI
+1117 DEEPEYWYGDSEPVI

-1170 RRASDEDPEYWYGDS
+1170 RRASDEE
-1185 EPVIEKQPEEVKV
+1185 
-1198 EEPVYEFKGER
+1198 
-1209 ASNFEP
+1209 
-1215 EHWYHL
+1215 
-1221 AKIDSERRASDEDP
+1221 P

-1363 SNKGSKYLA
+1363 LNKGSKYLA

-1486 LDPVTPLDPIKNK
+1486 LNPVTPLDPIKNK

>member
-15 ALSLIVMVAL
+15 ALSLIVVVAL
-25 IFFSVPYLNDA
+25 IFFGVPYLNDA

-49 SKIVE
+49 SKIVK
-54 LVDGWKLPGLSSQE
+54 LVDGWKLPGLSSQG

-149 VPSIRLSMYDSRTVL
+149 VPSIRLSLYDSRTVL

-213 EEDEDELLAQEQ
+213 EDEDELLAQEQ
-225 ATLLEG
+225 ATLLEN
-231 APVTVE
+231 APVAVE
-237 QVNAEQKVEQKQPI
+237 QANVEQKVEQKQPI

-274 AIFLWIVEGFTLI
+274 AIFLWVVEGLMLI

-301 TDHITS
+301 TDHITP

-319 GLVWFYVGYVLV
+319 GYVWFYVGYALI
-331 MVVLALLSAWFA
+331 MVVLALLSALFA

-445 FAMFKSLASFVDP
+445 FAMFKTLASFVEP
-458 VNEVLDRYVL
+458 VNKFIDRYVL

-482 IGSHAFTAAQLLDGF
+482 IGSHAFTAAQLLDGL
-497 FTVLMVYILAF
+497 FTVLMVYIFAF
-508 LVILFATFIAWCFR
+508 LVLLFATFIAWCFR

-670 EPVASEPIVEEV
+670 EPVACEPVVEEA

-768 DYWYNRNKLKEVKDD
+768 DYWYNRNKVKEIKDD
-783 LDVVVDEKATVFVA
+783 LDVVVDNKATMFVA

-826 AGEKASDKAPNYWY
+826 AGDKASDKAPNYWY
-840 DKNEIRP
+840 DKNEIRS
-847 SDREPDYWYD
+847 SDREPDYWF
-857 KNEVIEEVKED
+857 
-868 RPSDKTPDYWYDKN
+868 DKN
-882 EIRPSDREPDYW
+882 EIRSSDREPDYW

-917 HALNPENLTPVCE
+917 HALNPDNLTPVCE

-956 ELSYWYD
+956 EPSYWYD
-963 KNEPVASE
+963 KNEPVTSE

-993 NEVKVVEEA
+993 NEVKVVEEV

-1021 EPEIEVI
+1021 EPVIEVI

-1050 EPVVKELRPSDREP
+1050 EPVVKELRSSDREP
-1064 WYWYGDPEP
+1064 WFWYGDPEP

-1117 DEDPEYWYGDSEPVI
+1117 DEE
-1132 EKQPEEVKVEEPVY
+1132 
-1146 EFKGERASNF
+1146 
-1156 EPEHWY
+1156 
-1162 HLAKIDSE
+1162 
-1170 RRASDEDPEYWYGDS
+1170 
-1185 EPVIEKQPEEVKV
+1185 
-1198 EEPVYEFKGER
+1198 
-1209 ASNFEP
+1209 
-1215 EHWYHL
+1215 
-1221 AKIDSERRASDEDP
+1221 P

-1300 LDKSDISEVA
+1300 LNKSDISEVA

-1320 RVVRFQL
+1320 RIVRFQL

-1397 NHDTTKKFD
+1397 NHDTPKKFD

-1428 QKLLA
+1428 QKLLV

>member
-98 VIDNDGEVTT
+98 VIDNDGEVIT

-184 YFALFVV
+184 FFALFVV

-231 APVTVE
+231 APVAVE

-274 AIFLWIVEGFTLI
+274 AIFLWVVEGFMLI

-301 TDHITS
+301 TDHITA

-508 LVILFATFIAWCFR
+508 LVLLFATFIAWCFR

-670 EPVASEPIVEEV
+670 ESVASEPVVEEVKSDRPSDKTPDYWYGRNEVKVVEEV

-696 DRNFVLPIQQP
+696 DRNFVLLIQQP

-716 SKPVMVETKIEE
+716 AKPVMVETKIEE

-768 DYWYNRNKLKEVKDD
+768 DYWYNRNKVKEVKDD

-857 KNEVIEEVKED
+857 KNEVIEEVKDD

-917 HALNPENLTPVCE
+917 HALNPDNLTPVCE
-930 EGTGEKASDEEP
+930 EETGEKASDEEP

-956 ELSYWYD
+956 EPSYWYD

-971 PVVEEA
+971 PVVEEVKSDRPSDKTPDYWYGRNEVKVVEEA
-977 KSDRPSDKTP
+977 KSDRPSDKTT

-1021 EPEIEVI
+1021 VPEIEVI

-1035 REPNYWYDKNEEVEQ
+1035 RESNYWYDKNEEVEQ

-1064 WYWYGDPEP
+1064 W
-1073 VIEKQPE
+1073 
-1080 EVKVEEPVYEFKGE
+1080 
-1094 RASNFEPE
+1094 
-1102 HWYHL
+1102 
-1107 AKIDSERRAS
+1107 
-1117 DEDPEYWYGDSEPVI
+1117 YWYGDSEPVI

-1170 RRASDEDPEYWYGDS
+1170 RRASDE
-1185 EPVIEKQPEEVKV
+1185 EPK
-1198 EEPVYEFKGER
+1198 
-1209 ASNFEP
+1209 
-1215 EHWYHL
+1215 
-1221 AKIDSERRASDEDP
+1221 
-1235 EYWYKRNEVKKHP
+1235 YWYKRNEVKKHP

-1363 SNKGSKYLA
+1363 LNKGSKYLA

-1418 AQAKKKFEEE
+1418 SQAKKKFEEE

-1433 NSGNEDVVEPVKP
+1433 NVGNEDVVEPVKP

-1461 EASIKKPS
+1461 ESSIKKPS

>member
-54 LVDGWKLPGLSSQE
+54 LVDGWKLPGLSSQG

-149 VPSIRLSMYDSRTVL
+149 VPSIRLSLYDSRTVL

-213 EEDEDELLAQEQ
+213 EDEDELLAQEQ
-225 ATLLEG
+225 ATLLEN
-231 APVTVE
+231 APVAVE
-237 QVNAEQKVEQKQPI
+237 QVNVEQKVEQKQPI

-274 AIFLWIVEGFTLI
+274 AIFLWVVEGFMLI

-292 AIPPVRHFL
+292 AITPVRHFL
-301 TDHITS
+301 TDHITP

-319 GLVWFYVGYVLV
+319 GYVWFYVGYALI
-331 MVVLALLSAWFA
+331 MVVLALLSALFA

-445 FAMFKSLASFVDP
+445 FAMFKTLASFVEP
-458 VNEVLDRYVL
+458 VNKFIDRYVL

-508 LVILFATFIAWCFR
+508 LVLLFATFIAWCFR

-670 EPVASEPIVEEV
+670 EPEACEPVVEEV

-768 DYWYNRNKLKEVKDD
+768 DYWYNRNKVKEVKDES
-783 LDVVVDEKATVFVA
+783 DVVVDEKATVFVA

-826 AGEKASDKAPNYWY
+826 AGDKASDKAPNYWY
-840 DKNEIRP
+840 DKNEIRS
-847 SDREPDYWYD
+847 SDCEPDYWF
-857 KNEVIEEVKED
+857 
-868 RPSDKTPDYWYDKN
+868 DKN
-882 EIRPSDREPDYW
+882 EIRSSDREPDYW

-930 EGTGEKASDEEP
+930 EETGEKASDEEP

-956 ELSYWYD
+956 EPSYWYD
-963 KNEPVASE
+963 KNEPVTSEPVIEESKSDRSSDKTPDYWYENNAVCASDREPDYWYDKNETEACE

-977 KSDRPSDKTP
+977 KSDRPSDRTP

-1035 REPNYWYDKNEEVEQ
+1035 REPNYWYDKTEEVEQ

-1080 EVKVEEPVYEFKGE
+1080 EVKFEEPVYEFKGE

-1117 DEDPEYWYGDSEPVI
+1117 DEE
-1132 EKQPEEVKVEEPVY
+1132 
-1146 EFKGERASNF
+1146 
-1156 EPEHWY
+1156 
-1162 HLAKIDSE
+1162 
-1170 RRASDEDPEYWYGDS
+1170 
-1185 EPVIEKQPEEVKV
+1185 
-1198 EEPVYEFKGER
+1198 
-1209 ASNFEP
+1209 
-1215 EHWYHL
+1215 
-1221 AKIDSERRASDEDP
+1221 P

-1300 LDKSDISEVA
+1300 LNKSDISEVA

-1320 RVVRFQL
+1320 RIVRFQL

-1397 NHDTTKKFD
+1397 NHDTPKKFD

-1428 QKLLA
+1428 QKLLV

-1446 IVVVEQAPKPVESKS
+1446 IVVVEQAPKPVESKF

-1486 LDPVTPLDPIKNK
+1486 LDPVTPLDLIKNK

>member
-15 ALSLIVMVAL
+15 ALSLIVVVAL

-54 LVDGWKLPGLSSQE
+54 LVDGWKLPGLSSQV
-68 WIDIFMAL
+68 WIDIFIAL

-149 VPSIRLSMYDSRTVL
+149 VPSIRLSLYDSRTIL

-213 EEDEDELLAQEQ
+213 EDEDELLAQEQ

-237 QVNAEQKVEQKQPI
+237 QVNVEQKVEQKQPI

-274 AIFLWIVEGFTLI
+274 AIFLWIVEGFMLI

-301 TDHITS
+301 TDHITP

-319 GLVWFYVGYVLV
+319 GYVWFYVGYALI
-331 MVVLALLSAWFA
+331 MVVLALLSTLFA

-445 FAMFKSLASFVDP
+445 FAMFKTLASFVEP
-458 VNEVLDRYVL
+458 VNKFIDRYVL

-508 LVILFATFIAWCFR
+508 LVLLFATFIAWCFR

-624 IADVKVQTQVPAY
+624 IADVKAQTQVPAY

-670 EPVASEPIVEEV
+670 EPEACEPVVEEV

-768 DYWYNRNKLKEVKDD
+768 DYWYNRNKVKEVKDD
-783 LDVVVDEKATVFVA
+783 LDAVVDEKATVFVA

-826 AGEKASDKAPNYWY
+826 AGDKASDKAPNYWY
-840 DKNEIRP
+840 DKNEIRS
-847 SDREPDYWYD
+847 SDREPNYWYD
-857 KNEVIEEVKED
+857 KNEVFEEVKED
-868 RPSDKTPDYWYDKN
+868 RSSDKTPDYWYDN
-882 EIRPSDREPDYW
+882 NAVCASDREPDYW

-917 HALNPENLTPVCE
+917 HALNPDNLTPVCE

-956 ELSYWYD
+956 EPSYWYD
-963 KNEPVASE
+963 KNEPVACE

-977 KSDRPSDKTP
+977 KSDRSSDKTPDYWYDKNEVIEEVKEDRPSDKTP

-1050 EPVVKELRPSDREP
+1050 ETVVKELRPSDREP

-1073 VIEKQPE
+1073 VIEKQPK

-1117 DEDPEYWYGDSEPVI
+1117 DEE
-1132 EKQPEEVKVEEPVY
+1132 
-1146 EFKGERASNF
+1146 
-1156 EPEHWY
+1156 
-1162 HLAKIDSE
+1162 
-1170 RRASDEDPEYWYGDS
+1170 
-1185 EPVIEKQPEEVKV
+1185 
-1198 EEPVYEFKGER
+1198 
-1209 ASNFEP
+1209 
-1215 EHWYHL
+1215 
-1221 AKIDSERRASDEDP
+1221 P

-1300 LDKSDISEVA
+1300 LNKSDISEVA

-1320 RVVRFQL
+1320 RIVRFQL

-1397 NHDTTKKFD
+1397 NHDTPKKFD

-1433 NSGNEDVVEPVKP
+1433 NAGNEDVVEPVKP